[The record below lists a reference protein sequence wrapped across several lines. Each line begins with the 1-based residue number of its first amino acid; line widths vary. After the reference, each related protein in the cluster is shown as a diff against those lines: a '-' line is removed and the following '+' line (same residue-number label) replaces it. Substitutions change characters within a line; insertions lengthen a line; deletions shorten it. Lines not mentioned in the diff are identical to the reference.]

1 MKGKQHVCWILV
13 MTMVLG
19 SALSGNTVAATEED
33 QDRDGSVKVFL
44 NVDTENSLNQDT
56 LHKVNISAENST
68 DTETMLRLYLKNDGG
83 SAAEDIEA
91 VDLQKSLKNAV
102 TLSDGSQTSLNAE
115 WKINRDENG
124 KARSKYLQ
132 AAMPAESS
140 LDFDVHLQYRTDESN
155 YTKKVLVEAKAFEG
169 EQEVTETSDS
179 EDGNKENEVTLVWAD
194 EQAATGTEGTEAAA
208 QNAVNATAS
217 LDSKYVY
224 LDPEGMNLS
233 GTDWKNK
240 TVWLFVNND
249 SWTTKFMEGTYDSS
263 NGYYKWPS
271 GDWSNTDCD
280 FFFTLSNDW
289 NTIKMNDYYRTD
301 VVPKIKLNQAAGKV
315 FIQNG
320 TASGRIDGRSVY
332 AVKEKSDSGETP
344 DPSGDNLVYYD
355 ATLSKLSYA
364 PSDAADNS
372 IPKDGELRYRAWND
386 TNDKEEGKLQK
397 VKDYTNAN
405 GTNKWTD
412 VYVASLKKQYK
423 NILFYGGSS
432 FPDEN
437 CARKTEDL
445 TIPWNTVTKPCF
457 YADSSDDAIYGQIN
471 RNGYWDSV
479 YKIRDAEKGKTGK
492 DVVDIQNGEFSR
504 KSDTLYVDSTF
515 YDYYTDYELN
525 GNNRDNY
532 GGANGASHRNWVNF
546 RQFDQALSDYYKES
560 NVKVPIYTGHF
571 QPSKWGYPFSDIAYT
586 LKLYGFDKDNQN
598 SFMSTNNS
606 TLDFYGNDGKYAC
619 AAQGLVAGSLKD
631 NKLLTSDA
639 KAEEPHFNEA
649 FLQGKNSKNAV
660 LGQVYHNVSFP
671 FKKEDRDN
679 NGVNYWCFDS
689 KKTTLAMRQDTEK
702 NTYYL
707 EDTGNKNWSQNVNSS
722 SGTDG
727 VSHTYGFFPFN
738 ETSQATS
745 AKNYNYGFGTRMDMT
760 FKLTDDGTIIDK
772 NGKKVPIE
780 FKFSGDDDVWVYI
793 DGKLAL
799 DVGGEHE
806 KVIGKLNFKD
816 KSATVSNVKAS
827 AGSLI
832 SGEHV
837 SNFTLSGSNSDEHT
851 LTLFY
856 MERGMWESNMKIT
869 FNFPD
874 ENEFAVEKKVDT
886 TAVNKNLFPDSLFDN
901 TSVFPFTI
909 MNQATHYGTKAANSQ
924 IAKLPKVYNDSF
936 DNSTLSKNEVQNT
949 FEHTAEKAGQSNV
962 VHWRARQNDTTG
974 SYIGKR
980 VGIIAPAAGKSTFDA
995 SETNAF
1001 LQFKMYYD
1009 YPDTPALADTY
1020 VALTDSAGN
1029 EIGGYLSGK
1038 TYGISSLSGGKWN
1051 TVKVDLSKLQG
1062 NKTFDYSQIK
1072 AIKFDYNYER
1082 DIYLDDFTFIPSV
1095 ILTGKTGFVTEQY
1108 EIPDYGSAE
1117 SGRLEYPKDAQY
1129 TVSKNNKKS
1138 QTYRLEDDGTFA
1150 LADGETA
1157 TFHDQFRRGSYISV
1171 KEAVDPHVFDTSW
1184 TLYENGEAVTDMK
1197 KGSTVENTSPG
1208 SPSVKDVKSSSIRDG
1223 RKEVYREGLDSEGQ
1237 HLDNIGYTTTDEAK
1251 DQNGS
1256 EDQNTIVFRSYLD
1269 PDNTISSTKLKAVF
1283 VNKVKTG
1290 KIIIYKKTAEG
1301 SAALEGNYSFKVE
1314 FKDIADLSL
1323 ENEAIEKTYTC
1334 KAGEKIEIDG
1344 IPAGT
1349 NYRIWEITPEDGS
1362 TLESVTVTG
1371 NNNFDAGYDPVTKV
1385 VAGKVIDSTK
1395 TSATEI
1401 TFNNT
1406 LKPTLNICL
1415 EKIWDKVNELTLP
1428 DSIRIQLQRSRDGG
1442 KNWEAMDYEGRNDVT
1457 DSTVITLKPDY
1468 YGNWKY
1474 TFENLEQYVDYN
1486 AEPKIPYQ
1494 YRVVEVDKDGNVI
1507 TEGGYLNDVF
1517 RVNYGSVINGSS
1529 VPAGSVDAAAKTK
1542 DYTITNTYSPKTNIK
1557 IKKQDA
1563 STQNPL
1569 NGAEF
1574 KLEKLIKDDRSGK
1587 WIVDDKGFTA
1597 VTKETGGKDSNNKEP
1612 GTAFFGNLED
1622 GTYRLT
1628 EIKAPSDH
1636 NLDYNLL
1643 KDPITIVINRNEKS
1657 LVDNEECKIKDNT
1670 IMITISNQSK
1680 FHLPAT
1686 GGYGR
1691 YLVILGGLALAG
1703 AALLR
1708 YKLQN
1713 RRKDG
1718 KHSE

>member
-1 MKGKQHVCWILV
+1 
-13 MTMVLG
+13 MTMVIG

-68 DTETMLRLYLKNDGG
+68 DTEIMLRLYLKNDGG
-83 SAAEDIEA
+83 SAAEEIEA

-115 WKINRDENG
+115 WKINRDDNG

-208 QNAVNATAS
+208 QNAVSATAS
-217 LDSKYVY
+217 LDSKYV
-224 LDPEGMNLS
+224 
-233 GTDWKNK
+233 
-240 TVWLFVNND
+240 
-249 SWTTKFMEGTYDSS
+249 
-263 NGYYKWPS
+263 
-271 GDWSNTDCD
+271 
-280 FFFTLSNDW
+280 
-289 NTIKMNDYYRTD
+289 
-301 VVPKIKLNQAAGKV
+301 
-315 FIQNG
+315 
-320 TASGRIDGRSVY
+320 
-332 AVKEKSDSGETP
+332 SDSGETP
-344 DPSGDNLVYYD
+344 DPSGANLVYYD

-364 PSDAADNS
+364 PSDAEDNS
-372 IPKDGELRYRAWND
+372 IPKDGQLRYHAWND
-386 TNDKEEGKLQK
+386 TNDTADGELQK

-405 GTNKWTD
+405 ETNKWTD

-423 NILFYGGSS
+423 NILFYGGS
-432 FPDEN
+432 PIPPTN

-445 TIPWNTVTKPCF
+445 TIPWNTVKKPCF

-479 YKIRDAEKGKTGK
+479 YKIRDAEKGKTRK
-492 DVVDIQNGEFSR
+492 DVVDIQNKEFSR

-532 GGANGASHRNWVNF
+532 GGDNGASQRNWVNF
-546 RQFDQALSDYYKES
+546 RQFDQALSDYYKGS
-560 NVKVPIYTGHF
+560 NVKIPIYTGHF
-571 QPSKWGYPFSDIAYT
+571 QPDYSNWGCRFSDIAGT
-586 LKLYGFDKDNQN
+586 LDLYGYKSDSQN

-606 TLDFYGNDGKYAC
+606 ALDVTGEGGKSYY
-619 AAQGLVAGSLKD
+619 AAQGLVARTLKD
-631 NKLLTSDA
+631 DKLLTSYA
-639 KAEEPHFNEA
+639 EAEEPHFNEA
-649 FLQGKNSKNAV
+649 FLEGKNSKNAV

-671 FKKEDRDN
+671 FKKEEKN
-679 NGVNYWCFDS
+679 NGVDYWCFDS
-689 KKTTLAMRQDTEK
+689 AKTTLAMRQDTEK

-707 EDTGNKNWSQNVNSS
+707 EDTGNQGWSKNVNSV
-722 SGTDG
+722 SGTDN
-727 VSHTYGFFPFN
+727 TYGFFPFN
-738 ETSQATS
+738 ETSQAAS

-760 FKLTDDGTIIDK
+760 FKLTDDGTVIDK
-772 NGKKVPIE
+772 NGEKVPIE
-780 FKFSGDDDVWVYI
+780 FEFSGDDDVWVYI

-799 DVGGEHE
+799 DVGGEHGR
-806 KVIGKLNFKD
+806 VTGKLNFKD
-816 KSATVSNVKAS
+816 KEATVSKVKKS
-827 AGSLI
+827 AGSPLR
-832 SGEHV
+832 SGDNV
-837 SNFTLSGSNSDEHT
+837 KSDFTLSESNSDEHT

-886 TAVNKNLFPDSLFDN
+886 TAVNKDLFPDSLFDN

-909 MNQATHYGTKAANSQ
+909 MNQATHYGTKAADSQ
-924 IAKLPKVYNDSF
+924 NAKLPKVYNDSF
-936 DNSTLSKNEVQNT
+936 ANSTLSKNVVQNT
-949 FEHTAEKAGQSNV
+949 FEHIDGKEGQSDV
-962 VHWRARQNDTTG
+962 VHWKARQNDTTG
-974 SYIGKR
+974 SYREKS
-980 VGIIAPAAGKSTFDA
+980 VGIIAPAGESTFDA

-1062 NKTFDYSQIK
+1062 NETFDYSQIK

-1095 ILTGKTGFVTEQY
+1095 ILTGKTGFVTKQY
-1108 EIPDYGSAE
+1108 EIPDYGSAK

-1171 KEAVDPHVFDTSW
+1171 KETVDSDVFDTSW
-1184 TLYENGEAVTDMK
+1184 TLYENGEAVTDMNE
-1197 KGSTVENTSPG
+1197 GSTVKNTSP
-1208 SPSVKDVKSSSIRDG
+1208 SPSVKDVKSSSICDG
-1223 RKEVYREGLDSEGQ
+1223 RKEVYREKVDSEGQ
-1237 HLDNIGYTTTDEAK
+1237 QLANIGYTTTDWAK

-1256 EDQNTIVFRSYLD
+1256 EDPNTIVFRSYLD
-1269 PDNTISSTKLKAVF
+1269 PNNTIPSTKLKAVF

-1290 KIIIYKKTAEG
+1290 KIIIYKKKAEG
-1301 SAALEGNYSFKVE
+1301 SDALTGDYSFKVE
-1314 FKDIADLSL
+1314 FKNIAGLSL
-1323 ENEAIEKTYTC
+1323 ENKAIEKMYTC
-1334 KAGEKIEIDG
+1334 KEGGKIEIDG

-1362 TLESVTVTG
+1362 TLESVTVNG
-1371 NNNFDAGYDPVTKV
+1371 NNSSDAGYDPVTKV

-1415 EKIWDKVNELTLP
+1415 KKNWDKVTGLTLP
-1428 DSIRIQLQRSRDGG
+1428 DSIRIQLQRSSDSG
-1442 KNWEAMDYEGRNDVT
+1442 KTWEAMDYEGT
-1457 DSTVITLKPDY
+1457 DSTVITLRPDY
-1468 YGNWKY
+1468 DGNWKY
-1474 TFENLEQYVDYN
+1474 TFENLEQYVDYK
-1486 AEPKIPYQ
+1486 AEPKNPYQ
-1494 YRVVEVDKDGNVI
+1494 YRVVEVDKDGKVI

-1517 RVNYGSVINGSS
+1517 RVNYSPVIDGSS
-1529 VPAGSVDAAAKTK
+1529 VPAGSVDAAAKTQ

-1563 STQNPL
+1563 STKNPL
-1569 NGAEF
+1569 NGAKF
-1574 KLEKLIKDDRSGK
+1574 KLEKLKDDRSGN
-1587 WIVDDKGFTA
+1587 WIVDEGFPA
-1597 VTKETGGKDSNNKEP
+1597 VIKETGGKDSNNKEL

-1628 EIKAPSDH
+1628 EIKASSDH
-1636 NLDYNLL
+1636 NLL
-1643 KDPITIVINRNEKS
+1643 KDPITIVINRNGKS
-1657 LVDNEECKIKDNT
+1657 LVDNEECKIEDNT

-1713 RRKDG
+1713 RRKEG

>member
-1 MKGKQHVCWILV
+1 
-13 MTMVLG
+13 
-19 SALSGNTVAATEED
+19 
-33 QDRDGSVKVFL
+33 
-44 NVDTENSLNQDT
+44 
-56 LHKVNISAENST
+56 
-68 DTETMLRLYLKNDGG
+68 MLRLYLKNDGG

-115 WKINRDENG
+115 WKINRDDNG

-194 EQAATGTEGTEAAA
+194 EQAATGTEGTEAA
-208 QNAVNATAS
+208 
-217 LDSKYVY
+217 
-224 LDPEGMNLS
+224 
-233 GTDWKNK
+233 GT
-240 TVWLFVNND
+240 
-249 SWTTKFMEGTYDSS
+249 E
-263 NGYYKWPS
+263 
-271 GDWSNTDCD
+271 
-280 FFFTLSNDW
+280 
-289 NTIKMNDYYRTD
+289 R
-301 VVPKIKLNQAAGKV
+301 
-315 FIQNG
+315 
-320 TASGRIDGRSVY
+320 
-332 AVKEKSDSGETP
+332 EKSDSGETP
-344 DPSGDNLVYYD
+344 DPSGDYQVYYD

-364 PSDAADNS
+364 KSGVEDNS
-372 IPKDGELRYRAWND
+372 IPKDGQLRYHAWND
-386 TNDKEEGKLQK
+386 NDTKDTEDGELQK
-397 VKDYTNAN
+397 VPDYTNAN
-405 GTNKWTD
+405 RTNKWTD

-423 NILFYGGSS
+423 NILFYGGL
-432 FPDEN
+432 PIPTTD

-445 TIPWNTVTKPCF
+445 TIPWDTVKNPCF

-492 DVVDIQNGEFSR
+492 DVVDIQNREFSR

-532 GGANGASHRNWVNF
+532 GGDNGASHRNWVNF
-546 RQFDQALSDYYKES
+546 RQFDQALSDYYYES

-571 QPSKWGYPFSDIAYT
+571 QPSIWEYRFSDIAST
-586 LKLYGFDKDNQN
+586 LNLYGFDEKNQN

-606 TLDFYGNDGKYAC
+606 ALDVDGERGKYDY
-619 AAQGLVAGSLKD
+619 AAQGLVARTLRD
-631 NKLLTSDA
+631 DKLLTSDEE
-639 KAEEPHFNEA
+639 AEEPHFNEA
-649 FLQGKNSKNAV
+649 FLEGKNSKNAV

-671 FKKEDRDN
+671 FKKEDIKG

-689 KKTTLAMRQDTEK
+689 AKTTLAMRQDTGK

-707 EDTGNKNWSQNVNSS
+707 EDTGNQGWSENVNST
-722 SGTDG
+722 SGTVG
-727 VSHTYGFFPFN
+727 TYGFFPFN
-738 ETSQATS
+738 ETSPAAS

-760 FKLTDDGTIIDK
+760 FKLTDDGTVIDK
-772 NGKKVPIE
+772 NGNKVPIE
-780 FKFSGDDDVWVYI
+780 FEFSGDDDVWVYI

-799 DVGGEHE
+799 DVGGEHGR
-806 KVIGKLNFKD
+806 VTGNLNFENK
-816 KSATVSNVKAS
+816 KATVSKVKKS
-827 AGSLI
+827 AGSPTFGDNVK
-832 SGEHV
+832 SD
-837 SNFTLSGSNSDEHT
+837 FTLSGSNSDEHT

-886 TAVNKNLFPDSLFDN
+886 TDVNKELFPDSLFDN

-949 FEHTAEKAGQSNV
+949 FEHTDKQAGQSNV

-974 SYIGKR
+974 SYIEKR

-995 SETNAF
+995 SGTNAF

-1038 TYGISSLSGGKWN
+1038 TYGISSLSGEKWN

-1062 NKTFDYSQIK
+1062 NEPFDYSQIT

-1095 ILTGKTGFVTEQY
+1095 ILTGKTGFVTKQY
-1108 EIPDYGSAE
+1108 EIPDYGSAK

-1171 KEAVDPHVFDTSW
+1171 KETVDPDVFDTSW

-1197 KGSTVENTSPG
+1197 EGSTVENTSP
-1208 SPSVKDVKSSSIRDG
+1208 SPSVKDVKSSSILRDG

-1237 HLDNIGYTTTDEAK
+1237 KLDNIGYTTTDWAK
-1251 DQNGS
+1251 DQNRS

-1301 SAALEGNYSFKVE
+1301 SDELNGVYSFNVE
-1314 FKDIADLSL
+1314 FKNIAGLSL
-1323 ENEAIEKTYTC
+1323 ENKAIEKTYTC
-1334 KAGEKIEIDG
+1334 KAGEQIEIDG

-1349 NYRIWEITPEDGS
+1349 NYRIWETTPKDGS
-1362 TLESVTVTG
+1362 TLESVTVNG
-1371 NNNFDAGYDPVTKV
+1371 NNSSDAGYDPVTKV

-1415 EKIWDKVNELTLP
+1415 GKKWDKVTGLTLP
-1428 DSIRIQLQRSRDGG
+1428 DSIRIQLQRSSDDG
-1442 KNWEAMDYEGRNDVT
+1442 KTWKAMDYEGT
-1457 DSTVITLKPDY
+1457 DSTVITLWPDY
-1468 YGNWKY
+1468 DGNWKY
-1474 TFENLEQYVDYN
+1474 TFENLEQYVDYK
-1486 AEPKIPYQ
+1486 AKPKISYQ
-1494 YRVVEVDKDGNVI
+1494 YRVVEVDKDGKVI

-1517 RVNYGSVINGSS
+1517 RVNYSPVIDGSS

-1563 STQNPL
+1563 STKNLL
-1569 NGAEF
+1569 NGAKF
-1574 KLEKLIKDDRSGK
+1574 KLEKLKDDGNK
-1587 WIVDDKGFTA
+1587 NWIVDEGFPA
-1597 VTKETGGKDSNNKEP
+1597 VIKETGGKDNNNKEL

-1628 EIKAPSDH
+1628 EIKASSDH
-1636 NLDYNLL
+1636 NLL
-1643 KDPITIVINRNEKS
+1643 KDPITIVINRNGKS
-1657 LVDNEECKIKDNT
+1657 LVDNEECEIKENT

-1713 RRKDG
+1713 RRKEG

>member
-1 MKGKQHVCWILV
+1 MKGKQHVCLLLV
-13 MTMVLG
+13 VTMVLG
-19 SALSGNTVAATEED
+19 SALSGNTVSATEED
-33 QDRDGSVKVFL
+33 QNQEDSVTISVSADTKES
-44 NVDTENSLNQDT
+44 VDQVT
-56 LHKVNISAENST
+56 LHKVHISAENAK
-68 DTETMLRLYLKNDGG
+68 DTERTLKLYLKNEDG
-83 SAAEDIEA
+83 SAEEEVKS
-91 VDLQKSLKNAV
+91 VDLQETLKNAV
-102 TLSDGSQTSLNAE
+102 TLSDGSQDSLKAE
-115 WKINRDENG
+115 WKTDKDNNG
-124 KARSKYLQ
+124 IVRHRYLQ
-132 AAMPAESS
+132 AVMPADSS
-140 LDFDVHLQYRTDESN
+140 LNMDMQLQYRTDESN

-169 EQEVTETSDS
+169 EQDVTEASDAEGES
-179 EDGNKENEVTLVWAD
+179 KENEAAVVWAN
-194 EQAATGTEGTEAAA
+194 EQTAGSRQRTEAAV
-208 QNAVNATAS
+208 QDAVSTTAS
-217 LDSKYVY
+217 LDENYVY
-224 LDPEGMNLS
+224 LDPTGMNLG
-233 GTDWKNK
+233 GTDWKNQ
-240 TVWLFVNND
+240 TVWLYVNND
-249 SWTTKFMEGTYDSS
+249 TWKDKFMQGEYDTST
-263 NGYYKWPS
+263 GYYRWPS
-271 GDWSNTDCD
+271 KSWSNAECN
-280 FFFTLSNDW
+280 FFFTLSDNWD
-289 NTIKMNDYYRTD
+289 TIKANEYYRTD
-301 VVPKIKLNQAAGKV
+301 VVPEVKLSQAAGKA
-315 FIQNG
+315 FTQNG
-320 TASGRIDGRSVY
+320 TASQKIDNRNVY

-364 PSDAADNS
+364 GSAAADDS
-372 IPKDGELRYRAWND
+372 IPQDGKLRYHAWNNTNDTDDGE
-386 TNDKEEGKLQK
+386 LQK
-397 VKDYTNAN
+397 VKDYTN
-405 GTNKWTD
+405 GTNTWTD
-412 VYVASLKKQYK
+412 VYAASLKKKYK

-432 FPDEN
+432 IPYT
-437 CARKTEDL
+437 CARKTDDL
-445 TIPWNTVTKPCF
+445 TIPWDTVTNPCF
-457 YADSSDDAIYGQIN
+457 YADSSDDAIYRTIN

-479 YKIRDAEKGKTGK
+479 YQIRDAEKGKTGK
-492 DVVDIQNGEFSR
+492 DVVDIQNGTFSR

-525 GNNRDNY
+525 GNNRDSYDGDNTP
-532 GGANGASHRNWVNF
+532 SQRNWVTF
-546 RQFDQALSDYYKES
+546 RQFDQALSDYYKGS
-560 NVKVPIYTGHF
+560 NVAVPIYTGHF
-571 QPSKWGYPFSDIAYT
+571 QPDYSNWEYRFSAIADT
-586 LKLYGFDKDNQN
+586 LNLYGYDKKSQN

-606 TLDFYGNDGKYAC
+606 TLDVNGVGGKYAY

-631 NKLLTSDA
+631 DKLLTSDA

-671 FKKEDRDN
+671 FKKEDIKN

-689 KKTTLAMRQDTEK
+689 AKTTLAMRQDTGK

-707 EDTGNKNWSQNVNSS
+707 EDTGNKDWSKNVNSS
-722 SGTDG
+722 SKTDG
-727 VSHTYGFFPFN
+727 VSNTYGFFPFN
-738 ETSQATS
+738 ETSKATS
-745 AKNYNYGFGTRMDMT
+745 AKNYNYGFGTRMDLT
-760 FKLTDDGTIIDK
+760 FKLTDDGTVTDK
-772 NGKKVPIE
+772 NGNKVPIE
-780 FKFSGDDDVWVYI
+780 FEFSGDDDVWVYI

-799 DVGGEHE
+799 DVGGAHGR
-806 KVIGKLNFKD
+806 VTGSLNFKD
-816 KSATVSNVKAS
+816 KKATVSEVKAS
-827 AGSLI
+827 AGS
-832 SGEHV
+832 STSCDNV
-837 SNFTLSGSNSDEHT
+837 KSDFTLSGSNSDEHT

-886 TAVNKNLFPDSLFDN
+886 TAVNKDLFPDSLFDN

-909 MNQATHYGTKAANSQ
+909 MNQATHYGTKAADSQ
-924 IAKLPKVYNDSF
+924 NAKLPKVYNDSF
-936 DNSTLSKNEVQNT
+936 DNSTLSRNVVQNT
-949 FEHTAEKAGQSNV
+949 FEHTGEKAGQSNV
-962 VHWRARQNDTTG
+962 VHWKARQNDTMG
-974 SYIGKR
+974 SYIEKR
-980 VGIIAPAAGKSTFDA
+980 VGIIAPAGGDTFDA

-1009 YPDTPALADTY
+1009 YPDTPALANTY

-1038 TYGISSLSGGKWN
+1038 TYGISSLSGKKWN

-1062 NKTFDYSQIK
+1062 NQTFDYSKIT

-1095 ILTGKTGFVTEQY
+1095 ILTGKTGFVTKQY
-1108 EIPDYGSAE
+1108 EIPDYGSAT
-1117 SGRLEYPKDAQY
+1117 SGKLEYPKDAQY

-1171 KEAVDPHVFDTSW
+1171 KETVDPDVFDTSW

-1197 KGSTVENTSPG
+1197 EGSTVENTSP

-1223 RKEVYREGLDSEGQ
+1223 RKEVYSAGKDSEEQ
-1237 HLDNIGYTTTDEAK
+1237 WLANIGYTKTGWAK
-1251 DQNGS
+1251 GQNDS
-1256 EDQNTIVFRSYLD
+1256 EDPDTIVFRSYLD

-1301 SAALEGNYSFKVE
+1301 SDALKGDYSFKVE
-1314 FKDIADLSL
+1314 FKNIAGLSL
-1323 ENEAIEKTYTC
+1323 ENKAIERTYKC

-1362 TLESVTVTG
+1362 TLESVIVKG
-1371 NNNFDAGYDPVTKV
+1371 NNSSDAGYDPVTKV
-1385 VAGKVIDSTK
+1385 VAGKVIDSMK

-1401 TFNNT
+1401 IFNNT
-1406 LKPTLNICL
+1406 LKPTLNIHL
-1415 EKIWDKVNELTLP
+1415 EKKWDKVTGLTLP
-1428 DSIRIQLQRSRDGG
+1428 DSVRIQLQRSSDGG
-1442 KNWEAMDYEGRNDVT
+1442 KTWKAIDYEGRNDGT
-1457 DSTVITLKPDY
+1457 DSTVITLWPDY
-1468 YGNWKY
+1468 DGNWKY
-1474 TFENLEQYVDYN
+1474 TFENLEQYVDYK

-1494 YRVVEVDKDGNVI
+1494 YRVVEVDKDGKVI
-1507 TEGGYLNDVF
+1507 AEGGYLNDVF
-1517 RVNYGSVINGSS
+1517 RVDYGPVIDGSS
-1529 VPAGSVDAAAKTK
+1529 VPAGSVDAAEKTK

-1574 KLEKLIKDDRSGK
+1574 KLEKLKDDGSGN
-1587 WIVDDKGFTA
+1587 WIVDEGFQA
-1597 VTKETGGKDSNNKEP
+1597 VIKKTEGKDSNDKEL
-1612 GTAFFGNLED
+1612 GTAFFGDLED

-1628 EIKAPSDH
+1628 EIKASSDH
-1636 NLDYNLL
+1636 NLL
-1643 KDPITIVINRNEKS
+1643 KDPITIVINRNGKS
-1657 LVDNEECKIKDNT
+1657 LVDNEECEIKENT
-1670 IMITISNQSK
+1670 ITITISNQSK

-1713 RRKDG
+1713 RRKED
-1718 KHSE
+1718 KHSG

>member
-1 MKGKQHVCWILV
+1 
-13 MTMVLG
+13 MVLG

-33 QDRDGSVKVFL
+33 QNRDGSVKVFL

-115 WKINRDENG
+115 WKINRDDNG

-194 EQAATGTEGTEAAA
+194 EQAATGTEGTEAAGTESTEAAA
-208 QNAVNATAS
+208 QNAVSATAS
-217 LDSKYVY
+217 LGSKYVY
-224 LDPEGMNLS
+224 LDPEGMNLN
-233 GTDWKNK
+233 GTDWKK
-240 TVWLFVNND
+240 RTVWLFVINNN
-249 SWTTKFMEGTYDSS
+249 WTTKFKEGIYDPS
-263 NGYYKWPS
+263 NGYYRWPS

-301 VVPKIKLNQAAGKV
+301 VVPKIKLSQAAGKV

-320 TASGRIDGRSVY
+320 TASNKIDGKSVY

-344 DPSGDNLVYYD
+344 DPSGNNLVYYD

-412 VYVASLKKQYK
+412 VYVASLEKKYRYV
-423 NILFYGGSS
+423 LFYGGSS
-432 FPDEN
+432 FPDEK
-437 CARKTEDL
+437 CARKTENL
-445 TIPWNTVTKPCF
+445 TIPWDTVKNPCF

-479 YKIRDAEKGKTGK
+479 YKIRDAEKGKTK
-492 DVVDIQNGEFSR
+492 DVVDIQNGKFSR

-532 GGANGASHRNWVNF
+532 GGDNGASHRNWVNF
-546 RQFDQALSDYYKES
+546 RQFDQALSDYYEGS
-560 NVKVPIYTGHF
+560 NVKIPIYTGHF
-571 QPSKWGYPFSDIAYT
+571 QPDYSNWGCRFSDIAGT
-586 LKLYGFDKDNQN
+586 LNLYGYKSDSQN

-606 TLDFYGNDGKYAC
+606 TLDVNGKGEKYDY

-631 NKLLTSDA
+631 NKLLTSGA
-639 KAEEPHFNEA
+639 EAEEPHFNEA
-649 FLQGKNSKNAV
+649 FLEGKNSKNAV

-671 FKKEDRDN
+671 FKKEDIKG

-689 KKTTLAMRQDTEK
+689 EKTTLAMRQDTGK

-707 EDTGNKNWSQNVNSS
+707 EDTGNQGWSKNVNS
-722 SGTDG
+722 
-727 VSHTYGFFPFN
+727 VSAATNNTYGFFPFN
-738 ETSQATS
+738 ETSRETS

-760 FKLTDDGTIIDK
+760 FKLTDDGTVIDK

-780 FKFSGDDDVWVYI
+780 FEFSGDDDVWVYI

-799 DVGGEHE
+799 DVGGEHGR
-806 KVIGKLNFKD
+806 VTGNLNFKN
-816 KSATVSNVKAS
+816 KMATVSKVKAS
-827 AGSLI
+827 AGSLT
-832 SGEHV
+832 SGENLP
-837 SNFTLSGSNSDEHT
+837 SDFTLSGSNSDEHT

-886 TAVNKNLFPDSLFDN
+886 TGVNKDLFPDSLFDN

-949 FEHTAEKAGQSNV
+949 FEHTAEKEGQSNV
-962 VHWRARQNDTTG
+962 VYWKARQNDTTG
-974 SYIGKR
+974 SYIGNR
-980 VGIIAPAAGKSTFDA
+980 VGIIAPARGSTFDA

-1009 YPDTPALADTY
+1009 CQDTPALADTY

-1062 NKTFDYSQIK
+1062 NEPFDYSQIK
-1072 AIKFDYNYER
+1072 EIKFDYNYER

-1095 ILTGKTGFVTEQY
+1095 ILTGKTGFVTKQY
-1108 EIPDYGSAE
+1108 EIPDYGSAK

-1171 KEAVDPHVFDTSW
+1171 KETVDLDVFDTSW
-1184 TLYENGEAVTDMK
+1184 TLYENGEAVPDMK
-1197 KGSTVENTSPG
+1197 EGSTVKNTSP
-1208 SPSVKDVKSSSIRDG
+1208 SPSVKDVKSSSICDG
-1223 RKEVYREGLDSEGQ
+1223 RREVYNAEDDSEGKG
-1237 HLDNIGYTTTDEAK
+1237 LANSGYTKTDWAK

-1269 PDNTISSTKLKAVF
+1269 PNNTISSTKLKAVF

-1290 KIIIYKKTAEG
+1290 KIIIYKKPAEG
-1301 SAALEGNYSFKVE
+1301 SDALRGVYSFKVE
-1314 FKDIADLSL
+1314 FKNIAGLSL
-1323 ENEAIEKTYTC
+1323 ENEAIERTYTC
-1334 KAGEKIEIDG
+1334 KAGEEIEIDG

-1362 TLESVTVTG
+1362 TLESVTVKG
-1371 NNNFDAGYDPVTKV
+1371 NNSSDAGYDPVTKV

-1395 TSATEI
+1395 TSATKI
-1401 TFNNT
+1401 TFYNT
-1406 LKPTLNICL
+1406 LKPTLNIRL
-1415 EKIWDKVNELTLP
+1415 EKKWDKVTGLTLP
-1428 DSIRIQLQRSRDGG
+1428 DSIQIQLQRSRDGG
-1442 KNWEAMDYEGRNDVT
+1442 KNWEAMDYEGRKDGT
-1457 DSTVITLKPDY
+1457 DSRVITLRQDY
-1468 YGNWKY
+1468 DGKWKY
-1474 TFENLEQYVDYN
+1474 TFENLEQYVDYT
-1486 AEPKIPYQ
+1486 AETKIPYQ
-1494 YRVVEVDKDGNVI
+1494 YRVVEVDKDGKVI

-1517 RVNYGSVINGSS
+1517 RVNYSSVIDGRS
-1529 VPAGSVDAAAKTK
+1529 VSAGSVDAAAKTK
-1542 DYTITNTYSPKTNIK
+1542 GYTITNTYSPKTNIK

-1563 STQNPL
+1563 STKNPL
-1569 NGAEF
+1569 NGAKF
-1574 KLEKLIKDDRSGK
+1574 KLEKLKDDRSGN
-1587 WIVDDKGFTA
+1587 WIVDEGFPA
-1597 VTKETGGKDSNNKEP
+1597 VIKETGGKDSNNKEP
-1612 GTAFFGNLED
+1612 GTAIFDDLED

-1628 EIKAPSDH
+1628 EIKASSDH
-1636 NLDYNLL
+1636 NLL
-1643 KDPITIVINRNEKS
+1643 KDPITIVINRNGKS
-1657 LVDNEECKIKDNT
+1657 LVDNKECKIEDNT

-1713 RRKDG
+1713 RRKEG

>member
-44 NVDTENSLNQDT
+44 NADTENSLNQDT

-115 WKINRDENG
+115 WKINRDDNG

-194 EQAATGTEGTEAAA
+194 EQAATGTEGTEAA
-208 QNAVNATAS
+208 
-217 LDSKYVY
+217 
-224 LDPEGMNLS
+224 
-233 GTDWKNK
+233 GT
-240 TVWLFVNND
+240 
-249 SWTTKFMEGTYDSS
+249 E
-263 NGYYKWPS
+263 
-271 GDWSNTDCD
+271 
-280 FFFTLSNDW
+280 
-289 NTIKMNDYYRTD
+289 R
-301 VVPKIKLNQAAGKV
+301 
-315 FIQNG
+315 
-320 TASGRIDGRSVY
+320 
-332 AVKEKSDSGETP
+332 EKSDSGETP
-344 DPSGDNLVYYD
+344 DPSGDYQVYYD

-364 PSDAADNS
+364 KSGVEDNS
-372 IPKDGELRYRAWND
+372 IPKDGQLRYHAWND
-386 TNDKEEGKLQK
+386 NDTKDTEDGELQK
-397 VKDYTNAN
+397 VPDYTNAN
-405 GTNKWTD
+405 RTNKWTD

-423 NILFYGGSS
+423 NILFYGGL
-432 FPDEN
+432 PIPTTD

-445 TIPWNTVTKPCF
+445 TIPWDTVKNPCF

-492 DVVDIQNGEFSR
+492 DVVDIQNREFSR

-532 GGANGASHRNWVNF
+532 GGDNGASHRNWVNF
-546 RQFDQALSDYYKES
+546 RQFDQALSDYYYES

-571 QPSKWGYPFSDIAYT
+571 QPSIWEYRFSDIAST
-586 LKLYGFDKDNQN
+586 LNLYGFDEKNQN

-606 TLDFYGNDGKYAC
+606 ALDVDGERGKYDY
-619 AAQGLVAGSLKD
+619 AAQGLVARTLRD
-631 NKLLTSDA
+631 DKLLTSDEE
-639 KAEEPHFNEA
+639 AEEPHFNEA
-649 FLQGKNSKNAV
+649 FLEGKNSKNAV

-671 FKKEDRDN
+671 FKKEDIKG

-689 KKTTLAMRQDTEK
+689 AKTTLAMRQDTGK

-707 EDTGNKNWSQNVNSS
+707 EDTGNQGWSENVNST
-722 SGTDG
+722 SGTVG
-727 VSHTYGFFPFN
+727 TYGFFPFN
-738 ETSQATS
+738 ETSPAAS

-760 FKLTDDGTIIDK
+760 FKLTDDGTVIDK
-772 NGKKVPIE
+772 NGNKVPIE
-780 FKFSGDDDVWVYI
+780 FEFSGDDDVWVYI

-799 DVGGEHE
+799 DVGGEHGR
-806 KVIGKLNFKD
+806 VTGNLNFENK
-816 KSATVSNVKAS
+816 KATVSKVKKS
-827 AGSLI
+827 AGSPTFGDNVK
-832 SGEHV
+832 SD
-837 SNFTLSGSNSDEHT
+837 FTLSGSNSDEHT

-886 TAVNKNLFPDSLFDN
+886 TDVNKELFPDSLFDN

-949 FEHTAEKAGQSNV
+949 FEHTDKQAGQSNV

-974 SYIGKR
+974 SYIEKR

-995 SETNAF
+995 SGTNAF

-1038 TYGISSLSGGKWN
+1038 TYGISSLSGEKWN

-1062 NKTFDYSQIK
+1062 NEPFDYSQIT

-1095 ILTGKTGFVTEQY
+1095 ILTGKTGFVTKQY
-1108 EIPDYGSAE
+1108 EIPDYGSAK

-1171 KEAVDPHVFDTSW
+1171 KETVDPDVFDTSW

-1197 KGSTVENTSPG
+1197 EGSTVENTSP
-1208 SPSVKDVKSSSIRDG
+1208 SPSVKDVKSSSILRDG

-1237 HLDNIGYTTTDEAK
+1237 KLDNIGYTTTDWAK
-1251 DQNGS
+1251 DQNRS

-1301 SAALEGNYSFKVE
+1301 SDELNGVYSFNVE
-1314 FKDIADLSL
+1314 FKNIAGLSL
-1323 ENEAIEKTYTC
+1323 ENKAIEKTYTC
-1334 KAGEKIEIDG
+1334 KAGEQIEIDG

-1349 NYRIWEITPEDGS
+1349 NYRIWETTPKDGS
-1362 TLESVTVTG
+1362 TLESVTVNG
-1371 NNNFDAGYDPVTKV
+1371 NNSSDAGYDPVTKV

-1415 EKIWDKVNELTLP
+1415 GKKWDKVTGLTLP
-1428 DSIRIQLQRSRDGG
+1428 DSIRIQLQRSSDDG
-1442 KNWEAMDYEGRNDVT
+1442 KTWKAMDYEGT
-1457 DSTVITLKPDY
+1457 DSTVITLWPDY
-1468 YGNWKY
+1468 DGNWKY
-1474 TFENLEQYVDYN
+1474 TFENLEQYVDYK
-1486 AEPKIPYQ
+1486 AKPKISYQ
-1494 YRVVEVDKDGNVI
+1494 YRVVEVDKDGKVI

-1517 RVNYGSVINGSS
+1517 RVNYSPVIDGSS

-1563 STQNPL
+1563 STKNLL
-1569 NGAEF
+1569 NGAKF
-1574 KLEKLIKDDRSGK
+1574 KLEKLKDDGNK
-1587 WIVDDKGFTA
+1587 NWIVDEGFPA
-1597 VTKETGGKDSNNKEP
+1597 VIKETGGKDNNNKEL

-1628 EIKAPSDH
+1628 EIKASSDH
-1636 NLDYNLL
+1636 NLL
-1643 KDPITIVINRNEKS
+1643 KDPITIVINRNGKS
-1657 LVDNEECKIKDNT
+1657 LVDNEECEIKENT

-1713 RRKDG
+1713 RRKEG

>member
-1 MKGKQHVCWILV
+1 MKGKQHVCLLLV
-13 MTMVLG
+13 VTMVLG
-19 SALSGNTVAATEED
+19 SALSGNTVSATEED
-33 QDRDGSVKVFL
+33 QNQEDSVTISVSADTKES
-44 NVDTENSLNQDT
+44 VDQVT
-56 LHKVNISAENST
+56 LHKVHISAENAK
-68 DTETMLRLYLKNDGG
+68 DTERTLKLYLKNEDG
-83 SAAEDIEA
+83 SAEEEVKS
-91 VDLQKSLKNAV
+91 VDLQETLKNAV
-102 TLSDGSQTSLNAE
+102 TLSDGSQDSLKAE
-115 WKINRDENG
+115 WKTDKDNNG
-124 KARSKYLQ
+124 IVRHRYLQ
-132 AAMPAESS
+132 AVMPADSS
-140 LDFDVHLQYRTDESN
+140 LNMDMQLQYRTDESN

-169 EQEVTETSDS
+169 EQDVTEASDAEGES
-179 EDGNKENEVTLVWAD
+179 KENEAAVVWAN
-194 EQAATGTEGTEAAA
+194 EQTAGSRQRTEAAV
-208 QNAVNATAS
+208 QDAVSTTAS
-217 LDSKYVY
+217 LDENYVY
-224 LDPEGMNLS
+224 LDPTGMNLG
-233 GTDWKNK
+233 GTDWKNQ
-240 TVWLFVNND
+240 TVWLYVNND
-249 SWTTKFMEGTYDSS
+249 TWKDKFMQGEYDTST
-263 NGYYKWPS
+263 GYYRWPS
-271 GDWSNTDCD
+271 KSWSNAECN
-280 FFFTLSNDW
+280 FFFTLSDNWD
-289 NTIKMNDYYRTD
+289 TIKANEYYRTD
-301 VVPKIKLNQAAGKV
+301 VVPEVKLSQAAGKA
-315 FIQNG
+315 FTQNG
-320 TASGRIDGRSVY
+320 TASQKIDNRNVY

-364 PSDAADNS
+364 GSAAADDS
-372 IPKDGELRYRAWND
+372 IPQDGKLRYHAWNNTNDTDDGE
-386 TNDKEEGKLQK
+386 LQK
-397 VKDYTNAN
+397 VKDYTN
-405 GTNKWTD
+405 GTNTWTD
-412 VYVASLKKQYK
+412 VYAASLKKKYK

-432 FPDEN
+432 IPYT
-437 CARKTEDL
+437 CARKTDDL
-445 TIPWNTVTKPCF
+445 TIPWDTVTNPCF
-457 YADSSDDAIYGQIN
+457 YADSSDDAIYRTIN

-479 YKIRDAEKGKTGK
+479 YQIRDAEKGKTGK
-492 DVVDIQNGEFSR
+492 DVVDIQNGTFSR

-525 GNNRDNY
+525 GNNRDSYDGDNTP
-532 GGANGASHRNWVNF
+532 SQRNWVTF
-546 RQFDQALSDYYKES
+546 RQFDQALSDYYKGS
-560 NVKVPIYTGHF
+560 NVAVPIYTGHF
-571 QPSKWGYPFSDIAYT
+571 QPDYSNWEYRFSAIADT
-586 LKLYGFDKDNQN
+586 LNLYGYDKKSQN

-606 TLDFYGNDGKYAC
+606 TLDVNGVGGKYAY

-631 NKLLTSDA
+631 DKLLTSDA

-671 FKKEDRDN
+671 FKKEDIKN

-689 KKTTLAMRQDTEK
+689 AKTTLAMRQDTGK

-707 EDTGNKNWSQNVNSS
+707 EDTGNKDWSKNVNSS
-722 SGTDG
+722 SKTDG
-727 VSHTYGFFPFN
+727 VSNTYGFFPFN
-738 ETSQATS
+738 ETSKATS
-745 AKNYNYGFGTRMDMT
+745 AKNYNYGFGTRMDLT
-760 FKLTDDGTIIDK
+760 FKLTDDGTVTDK
-772 NGKKVPIE
+772 NGNKVPIE
-780 FKFSGDDDVWVYI
+780 FEFSGDDDVWVYI

-799 DVGGEHE
+799 DVGGAHE
-806 KVIGKLNFKD
+806 RVTGSLNFKD
-816 KSATVSNVKAS
+816 KKATVSEVKAS
-827 AGSLI
+827 AGS
-832 SGEHV
+832 STSCDNV
-837 SNFTLSGSNSDEHT
+837 KSDYFTLSGSNSDEHT

-886 TAVNKNLFPDSLFDN
+886 TAVNKDLFPDSLFDN

-909 MNQATHYGTKAANSQ
+909 MNQATHYGTKAADSQ
-924 IAKLPKVYNDSF
+924 NAKLPKVYNDSF
-936 DNSTLSKNEVQNT
+936 DNSTLSRNVVQNT
-949 FEHTAEKAGQSNV
+949 FEHNGEKAGQSNV
-962 VHWRARQNDTTG
+962 VHWKARQNDTMG
-974 SYIGKR
+974 SYIEKR
-980 VGIIAPAAGKSTFDA
+980 VGIIAPAGGDTFDA

-1009 YPDTPALADTY
+1009 YPDTPALANTY

-1038 TYGISSLSGGKWN
+1038 TYGISSLSGKKWN

-1062 NKTFDYSQIK
+1062 NQTFDYSKIT

-1095 ILTGKTGFVTEQY
+1095 ILTGKTGFVTKQY
-1108 EIPDYGSAE
+1108 EIPDYGSAT
-1117 SGRLEYPKDAQY
+1117 SGKLEYPKDAQY

-1171 KEAVDPHVFDTSW
+1171 KETVDPDVFDTSW

-1197 KGSTVENTSPG
+1197 EGSTVENTSP

-1223 RKEVYREGLDSEGQ
+1223 RKEVYSAGKDSEEQ
-1237 HLDNIGYTTTDEAK
+1237 WLANIGYTKTGWAK
-1251 DQNGS
+1251 GQNDS
-1256 EDQNTIVFRSYLD
+1256 EDPDTIVFRSYLD
-1269 PDNTISSTKLKAVF
+1269 PYNTISSTKLKAVF

-1301 SAALEGNYSFKVE
+1301 SDALKGDYSFKVE
-1314 FKDIADLSL
+1314 FKNIAGLSL
-1323 ENEAIEKTYTC
+1323 ENKAIERTYKC

-1362 TLESVTVTG
+1362 TLESVIVKG
-1371 NNNFDAGYDPVTKV
+1371 NNSSDAGYDPVTKV
-1385 VAGKVIDSTK
+1385 VAGKVIDSMK

-1401 TFNNT
+1401 IFNNT
-1406 LKPTLNICL
+1406 LKPTLNIHL
-1415 EKIWDKVNELTLP
+1415 EKKWDKVTGLTLP
-1428 DSIRIQLQRSRDGG
+1428 DSVRIQLQRSSDGG
-1442 KNWEAMDYEGRNDVT
+1442 KTWKAIDYEGRNDGT
-1457 DSTVITLKPDY
+1457 DSTVITLWPDY
-1468 YGNWKY
+1468 DGNWKY
-1474 TFENLEQYVDYN
+1474 TFENLEQYVDYK

-1494 YRVVEVDKDGNVI
+1494 YRVVEVDKDGKVI
-1507 TEGGYLNDVF
+1507 AEGGYLNDVF
-1517 RVNYGSVINGSS
+1517 RVDYSPVIDGSS
-1529 VPAGSVDAAAKTK
+1529 VPAGSVDAAEKTK

-1574 KLEKLIKDDRSGK
+1574 KLEKLKDDGSGN
-1587 WIVDDKGFTA
+1587 WIVDEGFQA
-1597 VTKETGGKDSNNKEP
+1597 VIKKTEGKDSNDKEL
-1612 GTAFFGNLED
+1612 GTAFFGDLED

-1628 EIKAPSDH
+1628 EIKASSDH
-1636 NLDYNLL
+1636 NLL
-1643 KDPITIVINRNEKS
+1643 KDPITIVINRNGKS
-1657 LVDNEECKIKDNT
+1657 LVDNEECEIKENT
-1670 IMITISNQSK
+1670 ITITISNQSK

-1713 RRKDG
+1713 RRKED
-1718 KHSE
+1718 KHSG

>member
-33 QDRDGSVKVFL
+33 QNRDGSVKVFL

-115 WKINRDENG
+115 WKINRDDNG

-194 EQAATGTEGTEAAA
+194 EQAATGTEGTEAA
-208 QNAVNATAS
+208 
-217 LDSKYVY
+217 
-224 LDPEGMNLS
+224 
-233 GTDWKNK
+233 GT
-240 TVWLFVNND
+240 
-249 SWTTKFMEGTYDSS
+249 E
-263 NGYYKWPS
+263 
-271 GDWSNTDCD
+271 
-280 FFFTLSNDW
+280 
-289 NTIKMNDYYRTD
+289 R
-301 VVPKIKLNQAAGKV
+301 
-315 FIQNG
+315 
-320 TASGRIDGRSVY
+320 
-332 AVKEKSDSGETP
+332 EKSDSGETP
-344 DPSGDNLVYYD
+344 DPSGDYLVYYD

-364 PSDAADNS
+364 KSGVEDNS
-372 IPKDGELRYRAWND
+372 IPKDGQLRYHAWND
-386 TNDKEEGKLQK
+386 INDTADGELQK
-397 VKDYTNAN
+397 VEDYTNE
-405 GTNKWTD
+405 TNKWTD
-412 VYVASLKKQYK
+412 VYVASLKKKYK
-423 NILFYGGSS
+423 NVLFYGGSS
-432 FPDEN
+432 IPDKE
-437 CARKTEDL
+437 CARKTADL
-445 TIPWNTVTKPCF
+445 TIPWDTVRKPCF

-479 YKIRDAEKGKTGK
+479 YQIRDAEKGKTGK
-492 DVVDIQNGEFSR
+492 DVVDIQNGKFSR

-532 GGANGASHRNWVNF
+532 GGDNGASHRNWVNF

-571 QPSKWGYPFSDIAYT
+571 QPKHDNWGYPFSDIAGT
-586 LKLYGFDKDNQN
+586 LNLYGYNEDDQN

-606 TLDFYGNDGKYAC
+606 TLDVDGKDGKYDY

-631 NKLLTSDA
+631 NKLLTSGA
-639 KAEEPHFNEA
+639 EAEEPHFNEA
-649 FLQGKNSKNAV
+649 FLEGKNSKNAV

-671 FKKEDRDN
+671 FKKEDIKG

-689 KKTTLAMRQDTEK
+689 EKTTLAMRQDTGK

-707 EDTGNKNWSQNVNSS
+707 EDTDNQGWSKNVNS
-722 SGTDG
+722 
-727 VSHTYGFFPFN
+727 VSAATNNTYGFFPFN
-738 ETSQATS
+738 ETSRETS

-760 FKLTDDGTIIDK
+760 FKLTDDGTVIDK

-780 FKFSGDDDVWVYI
+780 FEFSGDDDVWVYI

-799 DVGGEHE
+799 DVGGEHGR
-806 KVIGKLNFKD
+806 VTGNLNFENK
-816 KSATVSNVKAS
+816 KATVSKVKKS
-827 AGSLI
+827 AGSQTF
-832 SGEHV
+832 GENV
-837 SNFTLSGSNSDEHT
+837 KSDFTLLGSNSDEHT

-874 ENEFAVEKKVDT
+874 ENEFAVEKKVNT
-886 TAVNKNLFPDSLFDN
+886 TDVNKDLFPDSLFDN

-949 FEHTAEKAGQSNV
+949 FEHTAEKAEQSNV
-962 VHWRARQNDTTG
+962 VHWRARQNDTTD

-995 SETNAF
+995 SGTNAF

-1020 VALTDSAGN
+1020 VALTDSAGDK
-1029 EIGGYLSGK
+1029 IGGYLSGK
-1038 TYGISSLSGGKWN
+1038 TYGISSLSGEKWN

-1062 NKTFDYSQIK
+1062 NEPFDYSQIT

-1095 ILTGKTGFVTEQY
+1095 ILTGKTGFVTKQY
-1108 EIPDYGSAE
+1108 EIPDYGSAK

-1171 KEAVDPHVFDTSW
+1171 KETVDSDVFDTSW
-1184 TLYENGEAVTDMK
+1184 TLYENGEAVTDMNE
-1197 KGSTVENTSPG
+1197 GSTVENTSP
-1208 SPSVKDVKSSSIRDG
+1208 SPSVKDVKRSSIRDG
-1223 RKEVYREGLDSEGQ
+1223 RKEVHREGLDSEGQ
-1237 HLDNIGYTTTDEAK
+1237 QLANIGYTTTGWAK
-1251 DQNGS
+1251 DQNRS

-1269 PDNTISSTKLKAVF
+1269 PNNTISSTKLKAVF

-1290 KIIIYKKTAEG
+1290 KIIIYKKKAEG
-1301 SAALEGNYSFKVE
+1301 SAALEGDYHFKVE
-1314 FKDIADLSL
+1314 FKNIAGLSL
-1323 ENEAIEKTYTC
+1323 ENEAIERTYTC
-1334 KAGEKIEIDG
+1334 KAGEKKEIDG

-1362 TLESVTVTG
+1362 TLESVTVNG
-1371 NNNFDAGYDPVTKV
+1371 NNSSDAGYDPVTKV

-1415 EKIWDKVNELTLP
+1415 KKNWDKVTGLTLP
-1428 DSIRIQLQRSRDGG
+1428 DSIRIQLQRSSDSG
-1442 KNWEAMDYEGRNDVT
+1442 KTWEAMDYEGT
-1457 DSTVITLKPDY
+1457 DSTVITLRPDY
-1468 YGNWKY
+1468 DGNWKY
-1474 TFENLEQYVDYN
+1474 TFENLEQYVDYK
-1486 AEPKIPYQ
+1486 AEPKNPYQ
-1494 YRVVEVDKDGNVI
+1494 YRVVEVDKDGKVI

-1517 RVNYGSVINGSS
+1517 RVNYSPVIDGSS
-1529 VPAGSVDAAAKTK
+1529 VPAGLVDAAAKTQ

-1563 STQNPL
+1563 STKNPL
-1569 NGAEF
+1569 NGAKF
-1574 KLEKLIKDDRSGK
+1574 KLEKLKDDRSGN
-1587 WIVDDKGFTA
+1587 WIVDEGFPA
-1597 VTKETGGKDSNNKEP
+1597 VIKETGGKDSNNKEL

-1628 EIKAPSDH
+1628 EIKASSDH
-1636 NLDYNLL
+1636 NLL
-1643 KDPITIVINRNEKS
+1643 KDPITIVINRNGKS
-1657 LVDNEECKIKDNT
+1657 LVDNEECEIKENT

-1713 RRKDG
+1713 RRKEG

>member
-1 MKGKQHVCWILV
+1 

-33 QDRDGSVKVFL
+33 QNRDGSVKVFL

-115 WKINRDENG
+115 WKINRDDNG

-194 EQAATGTEGTEAAA
+194 EQAATGTEGTEAAGTESTEAAA
-208 QNAVNATAS
+208 QNAVSATAS
-217 LDSKYVY
+217 LGSKYVY
-224 LDPEGMNLS
+224 LDPEGMNLN
-233 GTDWKNK
+233 GTDWKK
-240 TVWLFVNND
+240 RTVWLFVINNN
-249 SWTTKFMEGTYDSS
+249 WTTKFKEGIYDPS
-263 NGYYKWPS
+263 NGYYRWPS

-301 VVPKIKLNQAAGKV
+301 VVPKIKLSQAAGKV

-320 TASGRIDGRSVY
+320 TASNKIDGKSVY

-344 DPSGDNLVYYD
+344 DPSGNNLVYYD

-412 VYVASLKKQYK
+412 VYVASLEKKYRYV
-423 NILFYGGSS
+423 LFYGGSS
-432 FPDEN
+432 FPDEK
-437 CARKTEDL
+437 CARKTENL
-445 TIPWNTVTKPCF
+445 TIPWDTVKNPCF

-479 YKIRDAEKGKTGK
+479 YKIRDAEKGKTK
-492 DVVDIQNGEFSR
+492 DVVDIQNGKFSR

-532 GGANGASHRNWVNF
+532 GGDNGASHRNWVNF
-546 RQFDQALSDYYKES
+546 RQFDQALSDYYEGS
-560 NVKVPIYTGHF
+560 NVKIPIYTGHF
-571 QPSKWGYPFSDIAYT
+571 QPDYSNWGCRFSDIAGT
-586 LKLYGFDKDNQN
+586 LNLYGYKSDSQN

-606 TLDFYGNDGKYAC
+606 TLDVNGKGEKYDY

-631 NKLLTSDA
+631 NKLLTSGA
-639 KAEEPHFNEA
+639 EAEEPHFNEA
-649 FLQGKNSKNAV
+649 FLEGKNSKNAV

-671 FKKEDRDN
+671 FKKEDIKG

-689 KKTTLAMRQDTEK
+689 EKTTLAMRQDTGK

-707 EDTGNKNWSQNVNSS
+707 EDTGNQGWSKNVNS
-722 SGTDG
+722 
-727 VSHTYGFFPFN
+727 VSAATNNTYGFFPFN
-738 ETSQATS
+738 ETSRETS

-760 FKLTDDGTIIDK
+760 FKLTDDGTVIDK

-780 FKFSGDDDVWVYI
+780 FEFSGDDDVWVYI

-799 DVGGEHE
+799 DVGGEHGR
-806 KVIGKLNFKD
+806 VTGNLNFKN
-816 KSATVSNVKAS
+816 KMATVSKVKAS
-827 AGSLI
+827 AGSLT
-832 SGEHV
+832 SGENLP
-837 SNFTLSGSNSDEHT
+837 SDFTLSGSNSDEHT

-886 TAVNKNLFPDSLFDN
+886 TGVNKDLFPDSLFDN

-949 FEHTAEKAGQSNV
+949 FEHTAEKEGQSNV
-962 VHWRARQNDTTG
+962 VYWKARQNDTTG
-974 SYIGKR
+974 SYIGNR
-980 VGIIAPAAGKSTFDA
+980 VGIIAPARGSTFDA

-1009 YPDTPALADTY
+1009 CQDTPALADTY

-1062 NKTFDYSQIK
+1062 NEPFDYSQIK
-1072 AIKFDYNYER
+1072 EIKFDYNYER

-1095 ILTGKTGFVTEQY
+1095 ILTGKTGFVTKQY
-1108 EIPDYGSAE
+1108 EIPDYGSAK

-1171 KEAVDPHVFDTSW
+1171 KETVDLDVFDTSW
-1184 TLYENGEAVTDMK
+1184 TLYENGEAVPDMK
-1197 KGSTVENTSPG
+1197 EGSTVKNTSP
-1208 SPSVKDVKSSSIRDG
+1208 SPSVKDVKSSSICDG
-1223 RKEVYREGLDSEGQ
+1223 RREVYNAEDDSEGKG
-1237 HLDNIGYTTTDEAK
+1237 LANSGYTKTDWAK

-1269 PDNTISSTKLKAVF
+1269 PNNTISSTKLKAVF

-1290 KIIIYKKTAEG
+1290 KIIIYKKPAEG
-1301 SAALEGNYSFKVE
+1301 SDALRGVYSFKVE
-1314 FKDIADLSL
+1314 FKNIAGLSL
-1323 ENEAIEKTYTC
+1323 ENEAIERTYTC
-1334 KAGEKIEIDG
+1334 KAGEEIEIDG

-1362 TLESVTVTG
+1362 TLESVTVKG
-1371 NNNFDAGYDPVTKV
+1371 NNSSDAGYDPVTKV

-1395 TSATEI
+1395 TSATKI
-1401 TFNNT
+1401 TFYNT
-1406 LKPTLNICL
+1406 LKPTLNIRL
-1415 EKIWDKVNELTLP
+1415 EKKWDKVTGLTLP
-1428 DSIRIQLQRSRDGG
+1428 DSIQIQLQRSRDGG
-1442 KNWEAMDYEGRNDVT
+1442 KNWEAMDYEGRKDGT
-1457 DSTVITLKPDY
+1457 DSRVITLRQDY
-1468 YGNWKY
+1468 DGKWKY
-1474 TFENLEQYVDYN
+1474 TFENLEQYVDYT
-1486 AEPKIPYQ
+1486 AETKIPYQ
-1494 YRVVEVDKDGNVI
+1494 YRVVEVDKDGKVI

-1517 RVNYGSVINGSS
+1517 RVNYSSVIDGRS
-1529 VPAGSVDAAAKTK
+1529 VSAGSVDAAAKTK
-1542 DYTITNTYSPKTNIK
+1542 GYTITNTYSPKTNIK

-1563 STQNPL
+1563 STKNPL
-1569 NGAEF
+1569 NGAKF
-1574 KLEKLIKDDRSGK
+1574 KLEKLKDDRSGN
-1587 WIVDDKGFTA
+1587 WIVDEGFPA
-1597 VTKETGGKDSNNKEP
+1597 VIKETGGKDSNNKEP
-1612 GTAFFGNLED
+1612 GTAIFDDLED

-1628 EIKAPSDH
+1628 EIKASSDH
-1636 NLDYNLL
+1636 NLL
-1643 KDPITIVINRNEKS
+1643 KDPITIVINRNGKS
-1657 LVDNEECKIKDNT
+1657 LVDNKECKIEDNT

-1713 RRKDG
+1713 RRKEG

>member
-1 MKGKQHVCWILV
+1 M
-13 MTMVLG
+13 
-19 SALSGNTVAATEED
+19 
-33 QDRDGSVKVFL
+33 
-44 NVDTENSLNQDT
+44 
-56 LHKVNISAENST
+56 
-68 DTETMLRLYLKNDGG
+68 
-83 SAAEDIEA
+83 
-91 VDLQKSLKNAV
+91 
-102 TLSDGSQTSLNAE
+102 
-115 WKINRDENG
+115 
-124 KARSKYLQ
+124 
-132 AAMPAESS
+132 
-140 LDFDVHLQYRTDESN
+140 
-155 YTKKVLVEAKAFEG
+155 
-169 EQEVTETSDS
+169 
-179 EDGNKENEVTLVWAD
+179 
-194 EQAATGTEGTEAAA
+194 
-208 QNAVNATAS
+208 
-217 LDSKYVY
+217 
-224 LDPEGMNLS
+224 
-233 GTDWKNK
+233 
-240 TVWLFVNND
+240 
-249 SWTTKFMEGTYDSS
+249 
-263 NGYYKWPS
+263 
-271 GDWSNTDCD
+271 
-280 FFFTLSNDW
+280 
-289 NTIKMNDYYRTD
+289 
-301 VVPKIKLNQAAGKV
+301 
-315 FIQNG
+315 
-320 TASGRIDGRSVY
+320 
-332 AVKEKSDSGETP
+332 
-344 DPSGDNLVYYD
+344 
-355 ATLSKLSYA
+355 
-364 PSDAADNS
+364 
-372 IPKDGELRYRAWND
+372 
-386 TNDKEEGKLQK
+386 
-397 VKDYTNAN
+397 
-405 GTNKWTD
+405 
-412 VYVASLKKQYK
+412 
-423 NILFYGGSS
+423 FYGGL
-432 FPDEN
+432 PIPTTD

-445 TIPWNTVTKPCF
+445 TIPWDTVKNPCF

-492 DVVDIQNGEFSR
+492 DVVDIHNREFSR

-532 GGANGASHRNWVNF
+532 GGDNGASHRNWVNF

-571 QPSKWGYPFSDIAYT
+571 QPSSWDYRFSDIAST
-586 LKLYGFDKDNQN
+586 LNLYGFDEKDQN

-606 TLDFYGNDGKYAC
+606 TLDVTGEGGKYDY
-619 AAQGLVAGSLKD
+619 AAQGLVARTLKD
-631 NKLLTSDA
+631 DKLLTSDA
-639 KAEEPHFNEA
+639 EAEEPHFNEA
-649 FLQGKNSKNAV
+649 FLEGKNSKNAV

-671 FKKEDRDN
+671 FKKEDIKG

-689 KKTTLAMRQDTEK
+689 KKTTLAMRQDTGK

-707 EDTGNKNWSQNVNSS
+707 EDTGNQGWSENVNST
-722 SGTDG
+722 SGTVG
-727 VSHTYGFFPFN
+727 TYGFFPFN
-738 ETSQATS
+738 ETSPAAS

-760 FKLTDDGTIIDK
+760 FKLTDDGTVIDK
-772 NGKKVPIE
+772 NGNKVPIE
-780 FKFSGDDDVWVYI
+780 FEFSGDDDVWVYI

-799 DVGGEHE
+799 DVGGEHGR
-806 KVIGKLNFKD
+806 VTGNLNFENK
-816 KSATVSNVKAS
+816 KATVSKVKKS
-827 AGSLI
+827 AGSQTF
-832 SGEHV
+832 GENV
-837 SNFTLSGSNSDEHT
+837 KSDFTLSGSNSDEHT

-886 TAVNKNLFPDSLFDN
+886 TAVNKDLFSDSLFDN

-949 FEHTAEKAGQSNV
+949 FEHTAKKAGQSNV

-1020 VALTDSAGN
+1020 VALTDSAGH

-1072 AIKFDYNYER
+1072 EIKFDYNYER

-1095 ILTGKTGFVTEQY
+1095 ILIGKTGFVTKQY
-1108 EIPDYGSAE
+1108 EIPDYGSAW

-1171 KEAVDPHVFDTSW
+1171 KETVDPDVFDTSW
-1184 TLYENGEAVTDMK
+1184 TLYENGEAVTDMNE
-1197 KGSTVENTSPG
+1197 GSTVKNTSP

-1223 RKEVYREGLDSEGQ
+1223 RKEVYNAGDDSEGKG
-1237 HLDNIGYTTTDEAK
+1237 LANRGYTKTDWAK
-1251 DQNGS
+1251 DQNRS

-1269 PDNTISSTKLKAVF
+1269 PNNTISSTKLKAVF

-1290 KIIIYKKTAEG
+1290 KIIIYKKKAEG
-1301 SAALEGNYSFKVE
+1301 SDALEGDYSFKVE
-1314 FKDIADLSL
+1314 FKNIAGLSL
-1323 ENEAIEKTYTC
+1323 ENEAIERTYTC
-1334 KAGEKIEIDG
+1334 KEGEKIEIDG

-1349 NYRIWEITPEDGS
+1349 NYRIWEITPKDGS
-1362 TLESVTVTG
+1362 TLESVTVNG
-1371 NNNFDAGYDPVTKV
+1371 NNSSDAGYDPVTKV

-1415 EKIWDKVNELTLP
+1415 EKKWDKVTELTLP
-1428 DSIRIQLQRSRDGG
+1428 DSIQIQLQRSSDGG
-1442 KNWEAMDYEGRNDVT
+1442 KTWKAMDYEGRKDGT
-1457 DSTVITLKPDY
+1457 DSRVITLRQDY
-1468 YGNWKY
+1468 DGKWKY
-1474 TFENLEQYVDYN
+1474 TFENLEQYVDYT
-1486 AEPKIPYQ
+1486 AETKIPYQ
-1494 YRVVEVDKDGNVI
+1494 YRVVEVDKDGKVI

-1517 RVNYGSVINGSS
+1517 RVNYSSVIDGSS

-1542 DYTITNTYSPKTNIK
+1542 GYTITNTYSPKTNIK

-1563 STQNPL
+1563 STKNPL
-1569 NGAEF
+1569 NGAKF
-1574 KLEKLIKDDRSGK
+1574 KLEKLKDDRSGN
-1587 WIVDDKGFTA
+1587 WIVDEGFPA
-1597 VTKETGGKDSNNKEP
+1597 VIKETGGKDSNNKEP
-1612 GTAFFGNLED
+1612 GTAIFDDLED

-1628 EIKAPSDH
+1628 EIKASSDH
-1636 NLDYNLL
+1636 NLL
-1643 KDPITIVINRNEKS
+1643 KDPITIVINRNGTS
-1657 LVDNEECKIKDNT
+1657 LVDNEKCEIKENT

-1713 RRKDG
+1713 RRKEG

>member
-1 MKGKQHVCWILV
+1 

-33 QDRDGSVKVFL
+33 QNRDGSVKVFL

-115 WKINRDENG
+115 WKINRDDNG

-194 EQAATGTEGTEAAA
+194 EQAATGTEGTEAAGTESTEAAA
-208 QNAVNATAS
+208 QNAVSATAS

-240 TVWLFVNND
+240 TVWLFAINNN
-249 SWTTKFMEGTYDSS
+249 WTTKFKEGTYDSS

-289 NTIKMNDYYRTD
+289 NTIKMHDYYRTD
-301 VVPKIKLNQAAGKV
+301 VVPKIKLSQAAGKV

-320 TASGRIDGRSVY
+320 TASDKIDNKSVY

-412 VYVASLKKQYK
+412 VYVAGLKKQYRYV
-423 NILFYGGSS
+423 LFYGGSS
-432 FPDEN
+432 FPDEK
-437 CARKTEDL
+437 CARKTENL
-445 TIPWNTVTKPCF
+445 TIPWDTVKNPCF

-479 YKIRDAEKGKTGK
+479 YKIRDAEKGKTK
-492 DVVDIQNGEFSR
+492 DVVDIQNGKFSR

-532 GGANGASHRNWVNF
+532 GGDNGASHRNWVNF

-560 NVKVPIYTGHF
+560 NVEVPIYTGHF
-571 QPSKWGYPFSDIAYT
+571 QPSRWDYRFSDIAST
-586 LKLYGFDKDNQN
+586 LNLYGFDEKEQN

-606 TLDFYGNDGKYAC
+606 ILDVDGKDGKYDY

-631 NKLLTSDA
+631 NKLLTSGA
-639 KAEEPHFNEA
+639 EAEEPHFNEA
-649 FLQGKNSKNAV
+649 FLEGKNSKNAV

-671 FKKEDRDN
+671 FKKEDIKG

-689 KKTTLAMRQDTEK
+689 KKTTLAMRQDTGK

-707 EDTGNKNWSQNVNSS
+707 EDTGNQGWSENVNST
-722 SGTDG
+722 SGTVG
-727 VSHTYGFFPFN
+727 TYGFFPFN
-738 ETSQATS
+738 ETSPAAS

-799 DVGGEHE
+799 DVGGEHGR
-806 KVIGKLNFKD
+806 VTGNLNFENK
-816 KSATVSNVKAS
+816 KATVSKVKKS
-827 AGSLI
+827 AGSQTF
-832 SGEHV
+832 GENV
-837 SNFTLSGSNSDEHT
+837 KSDFTLLGSNSDEHT

-874 ENEFAVEKKVDT
+874 ENEFAVEKKVNT
-886 TAVNKNLFPDSLFDN
+886 TDVNKDLFPDSLFDN

-949 FEHTAEKAGQSNV
+949 FEHTAEKAEQSNV

-1020 VALTDSAGN
+1020 VALTDSAGH

-1062 NKTFDYSQIK
+1062 NEPFDYSQIK
-1072 AIKFDYNYER
+1072 EIKFDYNYER

-1095 ILTGKTGFVTEQY
+1095 ILTGKTGFVTKQY
-1108 EIPDYGSAE
+1108 EIPDYGSAW
-1117 SGRLEYPKDAQY
+1117 SGRLEYP
-1129 TVSKNNKKS
+1129 
-1138 QTYRLEDDGTFA
+1138 
-1150 LADGETA
+1150 
-1157 TFHDQFRRGSYISV
+1157 
-1171 KEAVDPHVFDTSW
+1171 
-1184 TLYENGEAVTDMK
+1184 
-1197 KGSTVENTSPG
+1197 
-1208 SPSVKDVKSSSIRDG
+1208 
-1223 RKEVYREGLDSEGQ
+1223 
-1237 HLDNIGYTTTDEAK
+1237 
-1251 DQNGS
+1251 
-1256 EDQNTIVFRSYLD
+1256 
-1269 PDNTISSTKLKAVF
+1269 
-1283 VNKVKTG
+1283 
-1290 KIIIYKKTAEG
+1290 
-1301 SAALEGNYSFKVE
+1301 
-1314 FKDIADLSL
+1314 
-1323 ENEAIEKTYTC
+1323 
-1334 KAGEKIEIDG
+1334 
-1344 IPAGT
+1344 
-1349 NYRIWEITPEDGS
+1349 
-1362 TLESVTVTG
+1362 
-1371 NNNFDAGYDPVTKV
+1371 
-1385 VAGKVIDSTK
+1385 
-1395 TSATEI
+1395 
-1401 TFNNT
+1401 
-1406 LKPTLNICL
+1406 
-1415 EKIWDKVNELTLP
+1415 
-1428 DSIRIQLQRSRDGG
+1428 
-1442 KNWEAMDYEGRNDVT
+1442 
-1457 DSTVITLKPDY
+1457 
-1468 YGNWKY
+1468 
-1474 TFENLEQYVDYN
+1474 
-1486 AEPKIPYQ
+1486 
-1494 YRVVEVDKDGNVI
+1494 
-1507 TEGGYLNDVF
+1507 
-1517 RVNYGSVINGSS
+1517 
-1529 VPAGSVDAAAKTK
+1529 
-1542 DYTITNTYSPKTNIK
+1542 
-1557 IKKQDA
+1557 
-1563 STQNPL
+1563 
-1569 NGAEF
+1569 
-1574 KLEKLIKDDRSGK
+1574 
-1587 WIVDDKGFTA
+1587 
-1597 VTKETGGKDSNNKEP
+1597 
-1612 GTAFFGNLED
+1612 
-1622 GTYRLT
+1622 
-1628 EIKAPSDH
+1628 
-1636 NLDYNLL
+1636 
-1643 KDPITIVINRNEKS
+1643 
-1657 LVDNEECKIKDNT
+1657 
-1670 IMITISNQSK
+1670 
-1680 FHLPAT
+1680 
-1686 GGYGR
+1686 
-1691 YLVILGGLALAG
+1691 
-1703 AALLR
+1703 
-1708 YKLQN
+1708 
-1713 RRKDG
+1713 
-1718 KHSE
+1718 

>member
-44 NVDTENSLNQDT
+44 NADTENSLNQDT

-115 WKINRDENG
+115 WKINRDDNG

-194 EQAATGTEGTEAAA
+194 EQAATGTEGTEAA
-208 QNAVNATAS
+208 
-217 LDSKYVY
+217 
-224 LDPEGMNLS
+224 
-233 GTDWKNK
+233 GT
-240 TVWLFVNND
+240 
-249 SWTTKFMEGTYDSS
+249 E
-263 NGYYKWPS
+263 
-271 GDWSNTDCD
+271 
-280 FFFTLSNDW
+280 
-289 NTIKMNDYYRTD
+289 R
-301 VVPKIKLNQAAGKV
+301 
-315 FIQNG
+315 
-320 TASGRIDGRSVY
+320 
-332 AVKEKSDSGETP
+332 EKSDSGETP
-344 DPSGDNLVYYD
+344 DPSGDYRVYYD

-364 PSDAADNS
+364 KSGVEDNS
-372 IPKDGELRYRAWND
+372 IPKDGQLRYHAWNN
-386 TNDKEEGKLQK
+386 TNDTEDGELQK
-397 VKDYTNAN
+397 ADYTNE
-405 GTNKWTD
+405 TNKWTD
-412 VYVASLKKQYK
+412 VYVARLEKKYEHV
-423 NILFYGGSS
+423 LFYGGSRI
-432 FPDEN
+432 PERE

-457 YADSSDDAIYGQIN
+457 YADSSDDAIYGSIN

-492 DVVDIQNGEFSR
+492 DVVDIPNREFSR

-532 GGANGASHRNWVNF
+532 GGDNGASHRNWVNF

-560 NVKVPIYTGHF
+560 NVEVPIYTGHF
-571 QPSKWGYPFSDIAYT
+571 QPNRWDYRFSDIAST
-586 LKLYGFDKDNQN
+586 LNLYGFDEKKEN

-606 TLDFYGNDGKYAC
+606 ALDVDGEDGKYDY
-619 AAQGLVAGSLKD
+619 AAQGLVAGSLQN

-671 FKKEDRDN
+671 FKKEDIDH

-689 KKTTLAMRQDTEK
+689 AKTTLAMRQDTGK

-707 EDTGNKNWSQNVNSS
+707 EDTGNQGWSENVNSI
-722 SGTDG
+722 SGAVG
-727 VSHTYGFFPFN
+727 TYGFFPFN
-738 ETSQATS
+738 ETSPAAS

-760 FKLTDDGTIIDK
+760 FKLTDDGTVIDK
-772 NGKKVPIE
+772 NGNKVPIE
-780 FKFSGDDDVWVYI
+780 FEFSGDDDVWVYI

-799 DVGGEHE
+799 DVGGEHRR
-806 KVIGKLNFKD
+806 VTGNLNFKN
-816 KSATVSNVKAS
+816 KKATVSKVKKS
-827 AGSLI
+827 AGSLT
-832 SGEHV
+832 SGENV
-837 SNFTLSGSNSDEHT
+837 PSNFTLSGSNSDEHT

-886 TAVNKNLFPDSLFDN
+886 TAVNKDLFSDSLFDN

-909 MNQATHYGTKAANSQ
+909 MNQATHYGTKAADSQ
-924 IAKLPKVYNDSF
+924 NAKLPKVYNDSF
-936 DNSTLSKNEVQNT
+936 ANSTLSKNVVQNT
-949 FEHTAEKAGQSNV
+949 FEHIDGKEGQSDV
-962 VHWRARQNDTTG
+962 VHWKAGQNDTTG
-974 SYIGKR
+974 SYIENR
-980 VGIIAPAAGKSTFDA
+980 VGIIAPAGGSTFDA
-995 SETNAF
+995 LETNAF

-1062 NKTFDYSQIK
+1062 NKPFDYSQIK
-1072 AIKFDYNYER
+1072 EIKFDYNYER

-1095 ILTGKTGFVTEQY
+1095 ILTGKTGFVTKQY
-1108 EIPDYGSAE
+1108 EIPDYGSAK

-1171 KEAVDPHVFDTSW
+1171 KETVDRDVFDTSW
-1184 TLYENGEAVTDMK
+1184 TLYENGEAVTDMN
-1197 KGSTVENTSPG
+1197 KGSTVKNTSP
-1208 SPSVKDVKSSSIRDG
+1208 SPSVKDVKSSSICDG
-1223 RKEVYREGLDSEGQ
+1223 RKEVYRKKFDSEGQ
-1237 HLDNIGYTTTDEAK
+1237 QLANIGYTTTDWAK

-1256 EDQNTIVFRSYLD
+1256 EDPNTIVFRSYLD
-1269 PDNTISSTKLKAVF
+1269 PDNKISSTKLKAVF

-1290 KIIIYKKTAEG
+1290 KIIIYKKTAKG
-1301 SAALEGNYSFKVE
+1301 SDALKGVYSFNVE
-1314 FKDIADLSL
+1314 FKNIAGLSL
-1323 ENEAIEKTYTC
+1323 ENKAIEKTYTC
-1334 KAGEKIEIDG
+1334 NAEDKIEIDG

-1362 TLESVTVTG
+1362 TLESVTVNG
-1371 NNNFDAGYDPVTKV
+1371 NNSSDAGYDPVTKV

-1415 EKIWDKVNELTLP
+1415 KKNWDKVTGLTLP
-1428 DSIRIQLQRSRDGG
+1428 DSIRIQLQRSSDSG
-1442 KNWEAMDYEGRNDVT
+1442 KTWEAMDYEGT
-1457 DSTVITLKPDY
+1457 DSTVITLRPDY
-1468 YGNWKY
+1468 DGNWKY
-1474 TFENLEQYVDYN
+1474 TFENLEQYVDYK
-1486 AEPKIPYQ
+1486 AEPKNPYQ
-1494 YRVVEVDKDGNVI
+1494 YRVVEVDKDGKVI

-1517 RVNYGSVINGSS
+1517 RVNYSPVIDGSS
-1529 VPAGSVDAAAKTK
+1529 VPAGSVDAAAKTQ

-1563 STQNPL
+1563 STKIPL
-1569 NGAEF
+1569 NGAKF
-1574 KLEKLIKDDRSGK
+1574 KLEKLKDDRSGN
-1587 WIVDDKGFTA
+1587 WIVDEGFPA
-1597 VTKETGGKDSNNKEP
+1597 VIKETGDKDSNNKEL

-1628 EIKAPSDH
+1628 EIKASSDH
-1636 NLDYNLL
+1636 NLL
-1643 KDPITIVINRNEKS
+1643 KDPITIVINRNGKS
-1657 LVDNEECKIKDNT
+1657 LVDNEECEIKENT

-1713 RRKDG
+1713 RRKEG

>member
-1 MKGKQHVCWILV
+1 

-33 QDRDGSVKVFL
+33 QNRDGSVKVFL

-115 WKINRDENG
+115 WKINRDDNG

-194 EQAATGTEGTEAAA
+194 EQAATGTEGTEASGTESTEAAA
-208 QNAVNATAS
+208 QNAVSATAS

-224 LDPEGMNLS
+224 LDPKGMNL
-233 GTDWKNK
+233 GETDWKNN

-249 SWTTKFMEGTYDSS
+249 RWDKKFMEGTYDSS

-289 NTIKMNDYYRTD
+289 DTIKRYDYYRTD
-301 VVPKIKLNQAAGKV
+301 VVPEIKLSQAAGKV

-320 TASGRIDGRSVY
+320 TASGKIDNKSVY

-386 TNDKEEGKLQK
+386 TNDTEEGKLQK

-405 GTNKWTD
+405 ETNKWTD
-412 VYVASLKKQYK
+412 VYVASLKKRYN

-432 FPDEN
+432 IPNTN

-457 YADSSDDAIYGQIN
+457 YADSSDDAIYGSIN

-479 YKIRDAEKGKTGK
+479 YKIRNAEKGKTGK
-492 DVVDIQNGEFSR
+492 DVVDIQNGKFSR

-532 GGANGASHRNWVNF
+532 GGENGASHRNWVNF
-546 RQFDQALSDYYKES
+546 RQFDQALSDYYNES

-571 QPSKWGYPFSDIAYT
+571 QPRIWDCPFSAIANT
-586 LKLYGFDKDNQN
+586 LNLYGFDNENQN

-606 TLDFYGNDGKYAC
+606 TLDVNGEGGKYDY
-619 AAQGLVAGSLKD
+619 AAQGLVARTLKD
-631 NKLLTSDA
+631 DKLLTSDA

-649 FLQGKNSKNAV
+649 FLEGKNSKNAV

-671 FKKEDRDN
+671 FKKEDIDN

-689 KKTTLAMRQDTEK
+689 AKTTLAMRQDTEK

-707 EDTGNKNWSQNVNSS
+707 EDTGNKNWSKNVNSS

-727 VSHTYGFFPFN
+727 VSNPYGFFPFN
-738 ETSQATS
+738 ETSRETS

-799 DVGGEHE
+799 DVGGEHGR
-806 KVIGKLNFKD
+806 VTGKLNFKD
-816 KSATVSNVKAS
+816 NQATVSRVKAS
-827 AGSLI
+827 AGSST
-832 SGEHV
+832 SGENV
-837 SNFTLSGSNSDEHT
+837 PSDFTLSGSNSDEHT

-886 TAVNKNLFPDSLFDN
+886 TDVNKNLFPDSLFDN

-909 MNQATHYGTKAANSQ
+909 MNQATHYGTKAADSQ
-924 IAKLPKVYNDSF
+924 NAKLPKVYNDSF
-936 DNSTLSKNEVQNT
+936 ANSTLSKNEVQNT
-949 FEHTAEKAGQSNV
+949 FEHTHEKAGQSNV

-974 SYIGKR
+974 SYIGNR
-980 VGIIAPAAGKSTFDA
+980 VGIIAPARGSTFDA

-1009 YPDTPALADTY
+1009 CQDTPALADTY

-1062 NKTFDYSQIK
+1062 NKTFDYSKIT

-1095 ILTGKTGFVTEQY
+1095 ILTGKTGFVTKQY
-1108 EIPDYGSAE
+1108 EIPDYGSAK

-1171 KEAVDPHVFDTSW
+1171 KETVDSDVFDTSW
-1184 TLYENGEAVTDMK
+1184 TLYENGEAVPDMK
-1197 KGSTVENTSPG
+1197 EGSTVKNTSP

-1223 RKEVYREGLDSEGQ
+1223 RREVYNAGDDSEGKG
-1237 HLDNIGYTTTDEAK
+1237 LANSGYTKTDWAK
-1251 DQNGS
+1251 DQNRS

-1269 PDNTISSTKLKAVF
+1269 PNNTISSTKLKAVF

-1290 KIIIYKKTAEG
+1290 KIIIYKKPAEG
-1301 SAALEGNYSFKVE
+1301 SDALRGVYSFKVE
-1314 FKDIADLSL
+1314 FKNIAGLSL
-1323 ENEAIEKTYTC
+1323 ENEAIERTYTC
-1334 KAGEKIEIDG
+1334 KAGEEIEIDG

-1362 TLESVTVTG
+1362 TLESVTVKG
-1371 NNNFDAGYDPVTKV
+1371 NNSSDAGYDPVTKV

-1395 TSATEI
+1395 TSATKI
-1401 TFNNT
+1401 TFYNT
-1406 LKPTLNICL
+1406 LKPTLNIRL
-1415 EKIWDKVNELTLP
+1415 EKKWDKVTGLTLP

-1442 KNWEAMDYEGRNDVT
+1442 KNWEAMDYEGRKDDT
-1457 DSTVITLKPDY
+1457 DSTVITLRQDY
-1468 YGNWKY
+1468 DGNWKY
-1474 TFENLEQYVDYN
+1474 TFENLEQYVDYT
-1486 AEPKIPYQ
+1486 AETKIPYQ
-1494 YRVVEVDKDGNVI
+1494 YRVVEVDKDGKVI

-1517 RVNYGSVINGSS
+1517 RVNYSPVIDGSS
-1529 VPAGSVDAAAKTK
+1529 VPAGSVDAAKKTK

-1563 STQNPL
+1563 STKNPL

-1574 KLEKLIKDDRSGK
+1574 KLEKLKDDGSGN
-1587 WIVDDKGFTA
+1587 WIVDGGFQA
-1597 VTKETGGKDSNNKEP
+1597 VIKKTEGNDSNNKEL
-1612 GTAFFGNLED
+1612 GTAFFRDLED

-1628 EIKAPSDH
+1628 EIKASSDH
-1636 NLDYNLL
+1636 NLL
-1643 KDPITIVINRNEKS
+1643 KDPITIVINRNGRS
-1657 LVDNEECKIKDNT
+1657 LVDNEVCKIEDNT

-1713 RRKDG
+1713 RRKEG

>member
-115 WKINRDENG
+115 WKVNRDDNG

-432 FPDEN
+432 IPNTN

-479 YKIRDAEKGKTGK
+479 YKIRDAEKGKAK
-492 DVVDIQNGEFSR
+492 DVVDIQNGKFSR

-874 ENEFAVEKKVDT
+874 EDEFAVEKKVDT
-886 TAVNKNLFPDSLFDN
+886 TAVNKDLFPDSLFDN

-974 SYIGKR
+974 SYKGKR

-1038 TYGISSLSGGKWN
+1038 TYGISSLSGKKWN

-1062 NKTFDYSQIK
+1062 NKTFDYSKIT

-1108 EIPDYGSAE
+1108 EIPDYGSAK
-1117 SGRLEYPKDAQY
+1117 SGRLKYPKDAQY
-1129 TVSKNNKKS
+1129 TVSKNNKNS

-1171 KEAVDPHVFDTSW
+1171 KEAVDPDVFDTSW

-1223 RKEVYREGLDSEGQ
+1223 RKEVYREGFDSEGQ
-1237 HLDNIGYTTTDEAK
+1237 RLNNSGYTKTDGAK

-1290 KIIIYKKTAEG
+1290 KIIIHKRTAEG
-1301 SAALEGNYSFKVE
+1301 SPALEGNYRFKVE
-1314 FKDIADLSL
+1314 FKDIAGLSL
-1323 ENEAIEKTYTC
+1323 ENKAIESTYTR
-1334 KAGEKIEIDG
+1334 KAGEDIEIDG

-1362 TLESVTVTG
+1362 TLESVTVKG
-1371 NNNFDAGYDPVTKV
+1371 NNSFDAGYDPVTKV

-1415 EKIWDKVNELTLP
+1415 EKKWDKVNELTLP
-1428 DSIRIQLQRSRDGG
+1428 DSIRIQLQRRRDGG
-1442 KNWEAMDYEGRNDVT
+1442 KKWKAMDYEGRKDG
-1457 DSTVITLKPDY
+1457 STVITLLPDY

-1517 RVNYGSVINGSS
+1517 RVNYDSVIDGR
-1529 VPAGSVDAAAKTK
+1529 VDAAAKTK

>member
-1 MKGKQHVCWILV
+1 
-13 MTMVLG
+13 MVLG

-33 QDRDGSVKVFL
+33 QNRDGSVKVFL

-115 WKINRDENG
+115 WKINRDDNG

-194 EQAATGTEGTEAAA
+194 EQAATGTEGTEAAGTESTEAAA
-208 QNAVNATAS
+208 QNAVSATAS
-217 LDSKYVY
+217 LNPKYVY

-249 SWTTKFMEGTYDSS
+249 SWTTKFMKGTYDSS
-263 NGYYKWPS
+263 NGYYRWPS

-289 NTIKMNDYYRTD
+289 DTIKRYDYYRTD
-301 VVPKIKLNQAAGKV
+301 VVPEIKLSQAAGKV

-320 TASGRIDGRSVY
+320 TASGKIDNKSVY

-364 PSDAADNS
+364 PADEADNS

-386 TNDKEEGKLQK
+386 TNDTEDGKLQK

-405 GTNKWTD
+405 ETNKWTD
-412 VYVASLKKQYK
+412 VYVASLKKQYN

-432 FPDEN
+432 IPTTN
-437 CARKTEDL
+437 CAQKTEDL

-457 YADSSDDAIYGQIN
+457 YADSSDDAIYEKIN

-492 DVVDIQNGEFSR
+492 DVVDIQNRKFSR

-571 QPSKWGYPFSDIAYT
+571 QPSIWGCPFSAIANT
-586 LKLYGFDKDNQN
+586 LNLYGFDEKDQN

-606 TLDFYGNDGKYAC
+606 ALDVNGEGGKYDY
-619 AAQGLVAGSLKD
+619 AAQGLVARTLKD
-631 NKLLTSDA
+631 DKLLTSDA
-639 KAEEPHFNEA
+639 EAEEPHFNEA
-649 FLQGKNSKNAV
+649 FLEGKNSKNAV

-671 FKKEDRDN
+671 FKKEDIKG

-689 KKTTLAMRQDTEK
+689 KKTTLAMRQDTGK

-707 EDTGNKNWSQNVNSS
+707 EDTGNQGWSENVNST
-722 SGTDG
+722 SGTVG
-727 VSHTYGFFPFN
+727 TYGFFPFN
-738 ETSQATS
+738 ETSPAAS

-760 FKLTDDGTIIDK
+760 FKLTDDGTVIDK
-772 NGKKVPIE
+772 NGNKVPIE
-780 FKFSGDDDVWVYI
+780 FEFSGDDDVWVYI

-799 DVGGEHE
+799 DVGGEHGR
-806 KVIGKLNFKD
+806 VTGNLNFENK
-816 KSATVSNVKAS
+816 KATVSKVKKS
-827 AGSLI
+827 AGSLT
-832 SGEHV
+832 SGEDV
-837 SNFTLSGSNSDEHT
+837 PSVFTLSGSNSDEHT

-874 ENEFAVEKKVDT
+874 ENEFAVEKKVNT
-886 TAVNKNLFPDSLFDN
+886 TDVNKELFPDSLFDN

-949 FEHTAEKAGQSNV
+949 FEHTDGKEGQSNV

-1020 VALTDSAGN
+1020 VALTDSAGH

-1062 NKTFDYSQIK
+1062 NEPFDYSQIK
-1072 AIKFDYNYER
+1072 EIKFDYNYER

-1095 ILTGKTGFVTEQY
+1095 ILTGKTGFVTKQY
-1108 EIPDYGSAE
+1108 EIPDYGSAW

-1171 KEAVDPHVFDTSW
+1171 KETVDPDVFDTSW
-1184 TLYENGEAVTDMK
+1184 TLYENGEAVTDMNE
-1197 KGSTVENTSPG
+1197 GSTVKNTSP

-1223 RKEVYREGLDSEGQ
+1223 RKEVYNAGDDSEGKG
-1237 HLDNIGYTTTDEAK
+1237 LANRGYTKTDWAK
-1251 DQNGS
+1251 DQNRS

-1269 PDNTISSTKLKAVF
+1269 PNNTISSTKLKAVF

-1290 KIIIYKKTAEG
+1290 KIIIYKKKAEG
-1301 SAALEGNYSFKVE
+1301 SDALEGDYHFKVE
-1314 FKDIADLSL
+1314 FKNIAGLSL
-1323 ENEAIEKTYTC
+1323 ENEAIERTYTC
-1334 KAGEKIEIDG
+1334 KEGEKIEIDG

-1349 NYRIWEITPEDGS
+1349 NYRIWEITPKDGS
-1362 TLESVTVTG
+1362 TLESVTVNG
-1371 NNNFDAGYDPVTKV
+1371 NNSSDAGYDPVTKV

-1415 EKIWDKVNELTLP
+1415 EKKWDKVTELTLP
-1428 DSIRIQLQRSRDGG
+1428 DSIQIQLQRSSDGG
-1442 KNWEAMDYEGRNDVT
+1442 KTWKAMDYESRNDGT
-1457 DSTVITLKPDY
+1457 DSTVITLWPDY
-1468 YGNWKY
+1468 DGNWKY
-1474 TFENLEQYVDYN
+1474 TFENLEQYVDYK
-1486 AEPKIPYQ
+1486 AKQKIPYQ
-1494 YRVVEVDKDGNVI
+1494 YRVVEVDKDGKVI
-1507 TEGGYLNDVF
+1507 TEAGYLNDVF
-1517 RVNYGSVINGSS
+1517 RVNYSPVIDGSS

-1563 STQNPL
+1563 STKNPL
-1569 NGAEF
+1569 NGAKF
-1574 KLEKLIKDDRSGK
+1574 KLEKLKDDGNK
-1587 WIVDDKGFTA
+1587 NWIVDKGFQA
-1597 VTKETGGKDSNNKEP
+1597 VIKETGGKNSNNKEP
-1612 GTAFFGNLED
+1612 GTAIFDDLED

-1628 EIKAPSDH
+1628 EIKASSDH
-1636 NLDYNLL
+1636 NLL
-1643 KDPITIVINRNEKS
+1643 KDPITIVINRNGTS
-1657 LVDNEECKIKDNT
+1657 LVDNEECKIEDNT

-1713 RRKDG
+1713 RRKEG

>member
-1 MKGKQHVCWILV
+1 

-33 QDRDGSVKVFL
+33 QNRDGSVKVFL

-115 WKINRDENG
+115 WKINRDDNG

-194 EQAATGTEGTEAAA
+194 EQAATGTEGTEAAGTESTEAAA
-208 QNAVNATAS
+208 QNAVSATAS

-224 LDPEGMNLS
+224 LDPKGMNLG

-271 GDWSNTDCD
+271 GDWYNTDCD
-280 FFFTLSNDW
+280 FFFTLSEDW
-289 NTIKMNDYYRTD
+289 DTINEHDYYRTD

-320 TASGRIDGRSVY
+320 TVSDKINGRSVY

-412 VYVASLKKQYK
+412 VYVASLEKKYRYV
-423 NILFYGGSS
+423 LFYGGSS
-432 FPDEN
+432 FPDEK
-437 CARKTEDL
+437 CARKTENL
-445 TIPWNTVTKPCF
+445 TIPWDTVKNPCF

-479 YKIRDAEKGKTGK
+479 YKIRDAEKGKTK
-492 DVVDIQNGEFSR
+492 DVVDIQNGKFSR

-532 GGANGASHRNWVNF
+532 GGDNGASHRNWVNF
-546 RQFDQALSDYYKES
+546 RQFDQALSDYYKGS

-571 QPSKWGYPFSDIAYT
+571 QPSIWDHPFSDIAYT
-586 LKLYGFDKDNQN
+586 LKLHGFDEKKQN

-606 TLDFYGNDGKYAC
+606 TLDVDGKDGKYDY

-631 NKLLTSDA
+631 NKLLTSGA
-639 KAEEPHFNEA
+639 EAEEPHFNEA
-649 FLQGKNSKNAV
+649 FLEGKNSKNAV

-671 FKKEDRDN
+671 FKKEDIDH

-689 KKTTLAMRQDTEK
+689 AKTTLAMRQDTEK

-707 EDTGNKNWSQNVNSS
+707 EDTGNKNWSKNVNSS

-727 VSHTYGFFPFN
+727 VSNPYGFFPFN
-738 ETSQATS
+738 ETSRETS

-799 DVGGEHE
+799 DVGGEHGR
-806 KVIGKLNFKD
+806 VTGNLNFENK
-816 KSATVSNVKAS
+816 KATVSKVKKS
-827 AGSLI
+827 AGSQTF
-832 SGEHV
+832 GENV
-837 SNFTLSGSNSDEHT
+837 KSDFTLSGSNSDEHT

-874 ENEFAVEKKVDT
+874 ENEFAVEKKVNT
-886 TAVNKNLFPDSLFDN
+886 TYVNKKLFPDSLFDN

-949 FEHTAEKAGQSNV
+949 FEHTAEKEGQSNV
-962 VHWRARQNDTTG
+962 VRWRARQNDTTG

-995 SETNAF
+995 SEINAF

-1020 VALTDSAGN
+1020 VALTDSVGN

-1062 NKTFDYSQIK
+1062 NKTFDYSKIT

-1095 ILTGKTGFVTEQY
+1095 ILTGKTGFVTKQY
-1108 EIPDYGSAE
+1108 EIPDYGSAK

-1171 KEAVDPHVFDTSW
+1171 KETVDSDVFDTSW
-1184 TLYENGEAVTDMK
+1184 TLYENGEAVPDMK
-1197 KGSTVENTSPG
+1197 EGSTVKNTSP

-1223 RKEVYREGLDSEGQ
+1223 RREVYNAGDDSEGKG
-1237 HLDNIGYTTTDEAK
+1237 LANSGYTKTDWAK
-1251 DQNGS
+1251 DQNRS

-1269 PDNTISSTKLKAVF
+1269 PNNTISSTKLKAVF

-1290 KIIIYKKTAEG
+1290 KIIIYKKPAEG
-1301 SAALEGNYSFKVE
+1301 SDALRGVYSFKVE
-1314 FKDIADLSL
+1314 FKNIAGLSL
-1323 ENEAIEKTYTC
+1323 ENEAIERTYTC
-1334 KAGEKIEIDG
+1334 KAGEEIEIDG

-1362 TLESVTVTG
+1362 TLESVTVKG
-1371 NNNFDAGYDPVTKV
+1371 NNSSDAGYDPVTKV

-1395 TSATEI
+1395 TSATKI
-1401 TFNNT
+1401 TFYNT
-1406 LKPTLNICL
+1406 LKPTLNIYL
-1415 EKIWDKVNELTLP
+1415 EKKWYKVTGLTLP

-1442 KNWEAMDYEGRNDVT
+1442 KNWEAMDYEGRKDDT
-1457 DSTVITLKPDY
+1457 DSTVITLRQDY
-1468 YGNWKY
+1468 DGNWKY
-1474 TFENLEQYVDYN
+1474 TFENLEQYVDYT
-1486 AEPKIPYQ
+1486 AETKIPYQ
-1494 YRVVEVDKDGNVI
+1494 YRVVEVDKDGKVI

-1517 RVNYGSVINGSS
+1517 RVNYSPVIDGSS
-1529 VPAGSVDAAAKTK
+1529 VPAGSVDAAKKTK

-1563 STQNPL
+1563 STKNPL

-1574 KLEKLIKDDRSGK
+1574 KLEKLKDDGNK
-1587 WIVDDKGFTA
+1587 NWIVDGGFKA
-1597 VTKETGGKDSNNKEP
+1597 VIKKTEGNDSNNKEL
-1612 GTAFFGNLED
+1612 GTAFFSDLED

-1628 EIKAPSDH
+1628 EIKASSDH
-1636 NLDYNLL
+1636 NLL
-1643 KDPITIVINRNEKS
+1643 KDPITIVINRNGKS
-1657 LVDNEECKIKDNT
+1657 LVDNEECKIEDNT

-1713 RRKDG
+1713 RRKEG

>member
-115 WKINRDENG
+115 WKVNRDDNG

-432 FPDEN
+432 IPNTN

-479 YKIRDAEKGKTGK
+479 YKIRDAEKGKAK
-492 DVVDIQNGEFSR
+492 DVVDIQNGKFSR

-874 ENEFAVEKKVDT
+874 EDEFAVEKKVDT
-886 TAVNKNLFPDSLFDN
+886 TAVNKDLFPDSLFDN

-974 SYIGKR
+974 SYKGKR

-1038 TYGISSLSGGKWN
+1038 TYGISSLSGKKWN

-1062 NKTFDYSQIK
+1062 NKTFDYSKIT

-1108 EIPDYGSAE
+1108 EIPDYGSAK
-1117 SGRLEYPKDAQY
+1117 SGRLKYPKDAQY
-1129 TVSKNNKKS
+1129 TVSKNNKNS

-1171 KEAVDPHVFDTSW
+1171 KEAVDPDVFDTSW

-1223 RKEVYREGLDSEGQ
+1223 RKEVYREGFDSEGQ
-1237 HLDNIGYTTTDEAK
+1237 RLNNSGYTKTDGAK

-1290 KIIIYKKTAEG
+1290 KIIIHKRTAEG
-1301 SAALEGNYSFKVE
+1301 SPALEGNYSFKVE
-1314 FKDIADLSL
+1314 FKDIAGLSL
-1323 ENEAIEKTYTC
+1323 ENKAIESTYTR
-1334 KAGEKIEIDG
+1334 KAGEDIEIDG

-1362 TLESVTVTG
+1362 TLESVTVKG
-1371 NNNFDAGYDPVTKV
+1371 NNSFDAGYDPVTKV

-1395 TSATEI
+1395 TFATEI

-1415 EKIWDKVNELTLP
+1415 EKKWDKVNELTLP
-1428 DSIRIQLQRSRDGG
+1428 DSIRIQLQRRRDGG
-1442 KNWEAMDYEGRNDVT
+1442 KKWKAMDYEGRKDG
-1457 DSTVITLKPDY
+1457 STVITLLPDY

-1517 RVNYGSVINGSS
+1517 RVNYGSVIDGR
-1529 VPAGSVDAAAKTK
+1529 VDAAAKTK

>member
-194 EQAATGTEGTEAAA
+194 EQAATGTEGTEVAA
-208 QNAVNATAS
+208 QNAVSATAS
-217 LDSKYVY
+217 LDSRYVY

-364 PSDAADNS
+364 KSGVEDNS

-432 FPDEN
+432 IPNTN

-479 YKIRDAEKGKTGK
+479 YKIRDAEKGKAK
-492 DVVDIQNGEFSR
+492 DVVDIQNGKFSR

-532 GGANGASHRNWVNF
+532 GGDNRESHRNWVNF
-546 RQFDQALSDYYKES
+546 RQFDQALSDYYNES
-560 NVKVPIYTGHF
+560 KVKVPIYTGHF
-571 QPSKWGYPFSDIAYT
+571 QPSNWGYPFSDIAYT
-586 LKLYGFDKDNQN
+586 LNLYGFDEDNQN
-598 SFMSTNNS
+598 PFMSTNNS
-606 TLDFYGNDGKYAC
+606 ALDVKGNGGKYAC
-619 AAQGLVAGSLKD
+619 AAQGLVAGSLKN

-799 DVGGEHE
+799 DVGGEHG
-806 KVIGKLNFKD
+806 KVTGKLDFKD

-827 AGSLI
+827 AGSPK
-832 SGEHV
+832 SGDNV
-837 SNFTLSGSNSDEHT
+837 TSDFTLSGSNSDEHT

-886 TAVNKNLFPDSLFDN
+886 TAVNKDLFPDSLFDN

-909 MNQATHYGTKAANSQ
+909 MNQATHYGTRTADSQ
-924 IAKLPKVYNDSF
+924 NVKSPKVYNNKFDS
-936 DNSTLSKNEVQNT
+936 STLSRNVAQNT
-949 FEHTAEKAGQSNV
+949 FEYAAQKEGQPDV
-962 VHWRARQNDTTG
+962 VHWKAKQNDTTG
-974 SYIGKR
+974 SYIDKR
-980 VGIIAPAAGKSTFDA
+980 VGIIAPAGGGTFDA
-995 SETNAF
+995 LDTNAF

-1009 YPDTPALADTY
+1009 YSDTPALANMY
-1020 VALTDSAGN
+1020 LALTDSAGHK
-1029 EIGGYLSGK
+1029 IGGYLSGK
-1038 TYGISSLSGGKWN
+1038 TYGISNLTGKKWN
-1051 TVKVDLSKLQG
+1051 TIKIDLSKLQG
-1062 NKTFDYSQIK
+1062 ENTFDYSKITGIQ
-1072 AIKFDYNYER
+1072 FNYNYER

-1095 ILTGKTGFVTEQY
+1095 VLTERTGFVTKQN

-1117 SGRLEYPKDAQY
+1117 SGTLEYPKDAQY
-1129 TVSKNNKKS
+1129 TISKNGSSKS
-1138 QTYRLEDDGTFA
+1138 YRMEEDGAFA

-1157 TFHDQFRRGSYISV
+1157 TFNDQFRRGSYISV
-1171 KEAVDPHVFDTSW
+1171 RENVDSNVFDTSW
-1184 TLYENGEAVTDMK
+1184 TLYENGEAVAGMNT
-1197 KGSTVENTSPG
+1197 GSTVQNTDPA
-1208 SPSVKDVKSSSIRDG
+1208 PSVKGVNGSSIRDG
-1223 RKEVYREGLDSEGQ
+1223 RKEVYQSGTDSEGQ
-1237 HLDNIGYTTTDEAK
+1237 ELANTGYTKTDWAK
-1251 DQNGS
+1251 DKNKK
-1256 EDQNTIVFRSYLD
+1256 DDKDTIVFKSYLN
-1269 PDNTISSTKLKAVF
+1269 PDNTTSSTKLKAVF

-1290 KIIIYKKTAEG
+1290 KIIIYKKTADG
-1301 SAALEGNYSFKVE
+1301 SDTLSGDYSFKVE
-1314 FKDIADLSL
+1314 FKNIAGLSL

-1334 KAGEKIEIDG
+1334 KAEEQIEIDG

-1349 NYRIWEITPEDGS
+1349 DYRISEITPTDGS

-1371 NNNFDAGYDPVTKV
+1371 NNDFDEGYNPVTKV

-1395 TSATEI
+1395 TPVTEI

-1406 LKPTLNICL
+1406 LKPTLNIHL
-1415 EKIWDKVNELTLP
+1415 EKTWDNVTGITLP
-1428 DSIRIQLQRSRDGG
+1428 DSIRIQLQRSSDGG
-1442 KNWEAMDYEGRNDVT
+1442 RNWEAVAYEDRT
-1457 DSTVITLKPDY
+1457 DGTDDTIISLQPDY
-1468 YGNWKY
+1468 DGNWKY
-1474 TFENLEQYVDYN
+1474 TFDNLDQYVDYR
-1486 AEPKIPYQ
+1486 ATSKVPYQ

-1507 TEGGYLNDVF
+1507 EDGGYLDDVY
-1517 RVNYGSVINGSS
+1517 RVNYSDVIDGAS
-1529 VPAGSVDAAAKTK
+1529 AGTASGDAAEKTK
-1542 DYTITNTYSPKTNIK
+1542 DYTITNTYSLKTNIK

-1563 STQNPL
+1563 STKNPL
-1569 NGAEF
+1569 NGAKF
-1574 KLEKLIKDDRSGK
+1574 KLEKLKDDGNK
-1587 WIVDDKGFTA
+1587 NWIVDEGFPA
-1597 VTKETGGKDSNNKEP
+1597 VIKETGGNDGNNKEL
-1612 GTAFFGNLED
+1612 GTAFFSDLED

-1628 EIKAPSDH
+1628 EIKASSDH
-1636 NLDYNLL
+1636 NLL
-1643 KDPITIVINRNEKS
+1643 KDPITIVINRNGKS
-1657 LVDNEECKIKDNT
+1657 LVDNDECEIKENT

>member
-115 WKINRDENG
+115 WKVNRDDNG

-194 EQAATGTEGTEAAA
+194 EQAATGTEGTEAAGTESTEAAA
-208 QNAVNATAS
+208 QNAVSATAS

-320 TASGRIDGRSVY
+320 TASDKINGRSVY

-344 DPSGDNLVYYD
+344 DPSGDYRVYYD

-364 PSDAADNS
+364 KSGVEDNS
-372 IPKDGELRYRAWND
+372 IPKDGELRYRAWNN
-386 TNDKEEGKLQK
+386 TNDTENGKLQK
-397 VKDYTNAN
+397 VKDYTK

-412 VYVASLKKQYK
+412 VYVASLKKKYK
-423 NILFYGGSS
+423 NVLFYGGSS
-432 FPDEN
+432 FPDEK
-437 CARKTEDL
+437 CARKTENL

-479 YKIRDAEKGKTGK
+479 YKIRDAEKGKAK
-492 DVVDIQNGEFSR
+492 DVVDIQNGKFSR

-532 GGANGASHRNWVNF
+532 GGDNRESHRNWVNF
-546 RQFDQALSDYYKES
+546 RQFDQALSDYYNES
-560 NVKVPIYTGHF
+560 KVKVPIYTGHF
-571 QPSKWGYPFSDIAYT
+571 QPSNWGYPFSDIAYT
-586 LKLYGFDKDNQN
+586 LNLYGFDEDNQN
-598 SFMSTNNS
+598 PFMSTNNS
-606 TLDFYGNDGKYAC
+606 ALDVKGNGGKYAC
-619 AAQGLVAGSLKD
+619 AAQGLVAGSLKN

-799 DVGGEHE
+799 DVGGEHG
-806 KVIGKLNFKD
+806 KVTGKLDFKD

-827 AGSLI
+827 AGSPK
-832 SGEHV
+832 SGDNV
-837 SNFTLSGSNSDEHT
+837 TSDFTLSGSNSDEHT

-909 MNQATHYGTKAANSQ
+909 MNQATHYGTKATNSQ

-949 FEHTAEKAGQSNV
+949 FEHTAVKAGQSNV

-1009 YPDTPALADTY
+1009 YLDTPALADTY

-1038 TYGISSLSGGKWN
+1038 TYGISSLSGKKWN

-1062 NKTFDYSQIK
+1062 NKTFDYSKIT

-1108 EIPDYGSAE
+1108 EIPDYGSAK

-1171 KEAVDPHVFDTSW
+1171 KEAVDPDVFDTSW

-1208 SPSVKDVKSSSIRDG
+1208 SPSVKDVNSIRDG
-1223 RKEVYREGLDSEGQ
+1223 RKEVYREGFDSEGQ
-1237 HLDNIGYTTTDEAK
+1237 RLNNIGYTETDWAK

-1290 KIIIYKKTAEG
+1290 KIIIYKRTAEG
-1301 SAALEGNYSFKVE
+1301 SPALEGNYSFKVE
-1314 FKDIADLSL
+1314 FKDIAGLSL
-1323 ENEAIEKTYTC
+1323 ENKAIEKTYTC
-1334 KAGEKIEIDG
+1334 KAGGQIEIDG

-1362 TLESVTVTG
+1362 TLESVTVKG
-1371 NNNFDAGYDPVTKV
+1371 NNSFDAGYDPVTKV
-1385 VAGKVIDSTK
+1385 VAGKVIDSTE
-1395 TSATEI
+1395 TLATEI

-1415 EKIWDKVNELTLP
+1415 KKNWDKVTGLTLP
-1428 DSIRIQLQRSRDGG
+1428 DSIQIQLQRSCDGG
-1442 KNWEAMDYEGRNDVT
+1442 KHWEAMDYEGRKDG
-1457 DSTVITLKPDY
+1457 STVITLRPDY
-1468 YGNWKY
+1468 DGYWKY
-1474 TFENLEQYVDYN
+1474 TFENLERYVDYK
-1486 AEPKIPYQ
+1486 AETKIPYQ

-1517 RVNYGSVINGSS
+1517 KVNYSPVIDGSS
-1529 VPAGSVDAAAKTK
+1529 VPDGSEGAAAKTEN
-1542 DYTITNTYSPKTNIK
+1542 YTITNTYSPKTNIK

-1563 STQNPL
+1563 STKNPL

-1574 KLEKLIKDDRSGK
+1574 KLEKLKDDGNK
-1587 WIVDDKGFTA
+1587 NWIVDEGFPA
-1597 VTKETGGKDSNNKEP
+1597 VIQKTDGKDSNNKEL
-1612 GTAFFGNLED
+1612 GTAIFSDLED

-1628 EIKAPSDH
+1628 EIKASSDH
-1636 NLDYNLL
+1636 NLL

-1657 LVDNEECKIKDNT
+1657 LVDNEECEIVDNT

>member
-194 EQAATGTEGTEAAA
+194 EQAATGTEGTEVAA
-208 QNAVNATAS
+208 QNAVSATAS
-217 LDSKYVY
+217 LDSRYVY

-432 FPDEN
+432 IPNTN

-479 YKIRDAEKGKTGK
+479 YKIRDAEKGKAK
-492 DVVDIQNGEFSR
+492 DVVDIQNGKFSR

-532 GGANGASHRNWVNF
+532 GGDNRESHRNWVNF
-546 RQFDQALSDYYKES
+546 RQFDQALSDYYNES
-560 NVKVPIYTGHF
+560 KVKVPIYTGHF
-571 QPSKWGYPFSDIAYT
+571 QPSNWGYPFSDIAYT
-586 LKLYGFDKDNQN
+586 LNLYGFDEDNQN
-598 SFMSTNNS
+598 PFMSTNNS
-606 TLDFYGNDGKYAC
+606 ALDVKGNGGKYAC
-619 AAQGLVAGSLKD
+619 AAQGLVAGSLKN

-799 DVGGEHE
+799 DVGGEHG
-806 KVIGKLNFKD
+806 KVTGKLDFKD

-827 AGSLI
+827 AGSPK
-832 SGEHV
+832 SGDNV
-837 SNFTLSGSNSDEHT
+837 TSDFTLSGSNSDEHT

-886 TAVNKNLFPDSLFDN
+886 TAVNKDLFPDSLFDN

-909 MNQATHYGTKAANSQ
+909 MNQATHYGTRTADSQ
-924 IAKLPKVYNDSF
+924 NVKSPKVYNNKFDS
-936 DNSTLSKNEVQNT
+936 STLSRNVAQNT
-949 FEHTAEKAGQSNV
+949 FEYAAQKEGQPDV
-962 VHWRARQNDTTG
+962 VHWKAKQNDTTG
-974 SYIGKR
+974 SYIDKR
-980 VGIIAPAAGKSTFDA
+980 VGIIAPAGGGTFDA
-995 SETNAF
+995 LDTNAF

-1009 YPDTPALADTY
+1009 YSDTPALANMY
-1020 VALTDSAGN
+1020 LALTDSAGHK
-1029 EIGGYLSGK
+1029 IGGYLSGK
-1038 TYGISSLSGGKWN
+1038 TYGISN
-1051 TVKVDLSKLQG
+1051 
-1062 NKTFDYSQIK
+1062 
-1072 AIKFDYNYER
+1072 
-1082 DIYLDDFTFIPSV
+1082 
-1095 ILTGKTGFVTEQY
+1095 LTGKK
-1108 EIPDYGSAE
+1108 PA
-1117 SGRLEYPKDAQY
+1117 
-1129 TVSKNNKKS
+1129 KKS
-1138 QTYRLEDDGTFA
+1138 Q
-1150 LADGETA
+1150 
-1157 TFHDQFRRGSYISV
+1157 
-1171 KEAVDPHVFDTSW
+1171 
-1184 TLYENGEAVTDMK
+1184 
-1197 KGSTVENTSPG
+1197 
-1208 SPSVKDVKSSSIRDG
+1208 
-1223 RKEVYREGLDSEGQ
+1223 
-1237 HLDNIGYTTTDEAK
+1237 
-1251 DQNGS
+1251 
-1256 EDQNTIVFRSYLD
+1256 
-1269 PDNTISSTKLKAVF
+1269 
-1283 VNKVKTG
+1283 
-1290 KIIIYKKTAEG
+1290 
-1301 SAALEGNYSFKVE
+1301 
-1314 FKDIADLSL
+1314 
-1323 ENEAIEKTYTC
+1323 
-1334 KAGEKIEIDG
+1334 
-1344 IPAGT
+1344 
-1349 NYRIWEITPEDGS
+1349 
-1362 TLESVTVTG
+1362 
-1371 NNNFDAGYDPVTKV
+1371 
-1385 VAGKVIDSTK
+1385 
-1395 TSATEI
+1395 
-1401 TFNNT
+1401 
-1406 LKPTLNICL
+1406 
-1415 EKIWDKVNELTLP
+1415 
-1428 DSIRIQLQRSRDGG
+1428 
-1442 KNWEAMDYEGRNDVT
+1442 
-1457 DSTVITLKPDY
+1457 
-1468 YGNWKY
+1468 
-1474 TFENLEQYVDYN
+1474 
-1486 AEPKIPYQ
+1486 
-1494 YRVVEVDKDGNVI
+1494 
-1507 TEGGYLNDVF
+1507 
-1517 RVNYGSVINGSS
+1517 
-1529 VPAGSVDAAAKTK
+1529 
-1542 DYTITNTYSPKTNIK
+1542 
-1557 IKKQDA
+1557 
-1563 STQNPL
+1563 
-1569 NGAEF
+1569 
-1574 KLEKLIKDDRSGK
+1574 
-1587 WIVDDKGFTA
+1587 
-1597 VTKETGGKDSNNKEP
+1597 
-1612 GTAFFGNLED
+1612 
-1622 GTYRLT
+1622 
-1628 EIKAPSDH
+1628 
-1636 NLDYNLL
+1636 
-1643 KDPITIVINRNEKS
+1643 
-1657 LVDNEECKIKDNT
+1657 
-1670 IMITISNQSK
+1670 
-1680 FHLPAT
+1680 
-1686 GGYGR
+1686 
-1691 YLVILGGLALAG
+1691 
-1703 AALLR
+1703 
-1708 YKLQN
+1708 
-1713 RRKDG
+1713 
-1718 KHSE
+1718 

>member
-115 WKINRDENG
+115 WKVNRDDNG

-432 FPDEN
+432 IPNTN

-479 YKIRDAEKGKTGK
+479 YKIRDAEKGKAK
-492 DVVDIQNGEFSR
+492 DVVDIQNGKFSR

-874 ENEFAVEKKVDT
+874 EDEFAVEKKVDT
-886 TAVNKNLFPDSLFDN
+886 TAVNKDLFPDSLFDN

-974 SYIGKR
+974 SYKGKR

-1038 TYGISSLSGGKWN
+1038 TYGISSLSGKKWN

-1062 NKTFDYSQIK
+1062 NKTFDYSKIT

-1108 EIPDYGSAE
+1108 EIPDYGSAK
-1117 SGRLEYPKDAQY
+1117 SGRLKYPKDAQY
-1129 TVSKNNKKS
+1129 TVSKNNKNS

-1171 KEAVDPHVFDTSW
+1171 KEAVDPDVFDTSW

-1223 RKEVYREGLDSEGQ
+1223 RKEVYREGFDSEGQ
-1237 HLDNIGYTTTDEAK
+1237 RLNNSGYTKTDGAK

-1290 KIIIYKKTAEG
+1290 KIIIHKRTAEG
-1301 SAALEGNYSFKVE
+1301 SPALEGNYRFKVE
-1314 FKDIADLSL
+1314 FKDIAGLSL
-1323 ENEAIEKTYTC
+1323 ENKAIESTYTR
-1334 KAGEKIEIDG
+1334 KAGEDIEIDG

-1362 TLESVTVTG
+1362 TLESVTVKG
-1371 NNNFDAGYDPVTKV
+1371 NNSFDAGYDPVTKV

-1415 EKIWDKVNELTLP
+1415 EKKWDKVNELTLP
-1428 DSIRIQLQRSRDGG
+1428 DSIRIQLQRRRDGG
-1442 KNWEAMDYEGRNDVT
+1442 KKWKAMDYEGRKDG
-1457 DSTVITLKPDY
+1457 STVITLLPDY

-1517 RVNYGSVINGSS
+1517 RVNYGSVIDGR
-1529 VPAGSVDAAAKTK
+1529 VDAAAKTK

>member
-1 MKGKQHVCWILV
+1 

-115 WKINRDENG
+115 WKVNRDDNG

-432 FPDEN
+432 IPNTN

-479 YKIRDAEKGKTGK
+479 YKIRDAEKGKAK
-492 DVVDIQNGEFSR
+492 DVVDIQNGKFSR

-874 ENEFAVEKKVDT
+874 EDEFAVEKKVDT
-886 TAVNKNLFPDSLFDN
+886 TAVNKDLFPDSLFDN

-974 SYIGKR
+974 SYKGKR

-1038 TYGISSLSGGKWN
+1038 TYGISSLSGKKWN

-1062 NKTFDYSQIK
+1062 NKTFDYSKIT

-1108 EIPDYGSAE
+1108 EIPDYGSAK
-1117 SGRLEYPKDAQY
+1117 SGRLKYPKDAQY
-1129 TVSKNNKKS
+1129 TVSKNNKNS

-1171 KEAVDPHVFDTSW
+1171 KEAVDPDVFDTSW

-1223 RKEVYREGLDSEGQ
+1223 RKEVYREGFDSEGQ
-1237 HLDNIGYTTTDEAK
+1237 RLNNSGYTKTDGAK

-1290 KIIIYKKTAEG
+1290 KIIIHKRTAEG
-1301 SAALEGNYSFKVE
+1301 SPALEGNYSFKVE
-1314 FKDIADLSL
+1314 FKDIAGLSL
-1323 ENEAIEKTYTC
+1323 ENKAIESTYTR
-1334 KAGEKIEIDG
+1334 KAGEDIEIDG

-1362 TLESVTVTG
+1362 TLESVTVKG
-1371 NNNFDAGYDPVTKV
+1371 NNSFDAGYDPVTKV

-1395 TSATEI
+1395 TFATEI

-1415 EKIWDKVNELTLP
+1415 EKKWDKVNELTLP
-1428 DSIRIQLQRSRDGG
+1428 DSIRIQLQRRRDGG
-1442 KNWEAMDYEGRNDVT
+1442 KKWKAMDYEGRKDG
-1457 DSTVITLKPDY
+1457 STVITLLPDY

-1517 RVNYGSVINGSS
+1517 RVNYGSVIDGR
-1529 VPAGSVDAAAKTK
+1529 VDAAAKTK

>member
-1 MKGKQHVCWILV
+1 

-33 QDRDGSVKVFL
+33 QNRDGSVKVFL

-115 WKINRDENG
+115 WKINRDDNG

-194 EQAATGTEGTEAAA
+194 EQAATGTEGTEAAGTESTEAAA
-208 QNAVNATAS
+208 QNAVSATAS
-217 LDSKYVY
+217 LNPKYVY

-249 SWTTKFMEGTYDSS
+249 SWTTKFMKGTYDSS
-263 NGYYKWPS
+263 NGYYRWPS

-289 NTIKMNDYYRTD
+289 DTIKRYDYYRTD
-301 VVPKIKLNQAAGKV
+301 VVPEIKLSQAAGKV

-320 TASGRIDGRSVY
+320 TASGKIDNKSVY

-364 PSDAADNS
+364 PADEADNS

-386 TNDKEEGKLQK
+386 TNDTEDGKLQK

-405 GTNKWTD
+405 ETNKWTD
-412 VYVASLKKQYK
+412 VYVASLKKQYN

-432 FPDEN
+432 IPTTN
-437 CARKTEDL
+437 CAQKTEDL

-457 YADSSDDAIYGQIN
+457 YADSSDDAIYEKIN

-492 DVVDIQNGEFSR
+492 DVVDIQNRKFSR

-571 QPSKWGYPFSDIAYT
+571 QPSIWGCPFSAIANT
-586 LKLYGFDKDNQN
+586 LNLYGFDEKDQN

-606 TLDFYGNDGKYAC
+606 ALDVNGEGGKYDY
-619 AAQGLVAGSLKD
+619 AAQGLVARTLKD
-631 NKLLTSDA
+631 DKLLTSDA
-639 KAEEPHFNEA
+639 EAEEPHFNEA
-649 FLQGKNSKNAV
+649 FLEGKNSKNAV

-671 FKKEDRDN
+671 FKKEDIKG

-689 KKTTLAMRQDTEK
+689 KKTTLAMRQDTGK

-707 EDTGNKNWSQNVNSS
+707 EDTGNQGWSENVNST
-722 SGTDG
+722 SGTVG
-727 VSHTYGFFPFN
+727 TYGFFPFN
-738 ETSQATS
+738 ETSPAAS

-760 FKLTDDGTIIDK
+760 FKLTDDGTVIDK
-772 NGKKVPIE
+772 NGNKVPIE
-780 FKFSGDDDVWVYI
+780 FEFSGDDDVWVYI

-799 DVGGEHE
+799 DVGGEHGR
-806 KVIGKLNFKD
+806 VTGNLNFENK
-816 KSATVSNVKAS
+816 KATVSKVKKS
-827 AGSLI
+827 AGSLT
-832 SGEHV
+832 SGEDV
-837 SNFTLSGSNSDEHT
+837 PSVFTLSGSNSDEHT

-874 ENEFAVEKKVDT
+874 ENEFAVEKKVNT
-886 TAVNKNLFPDSLFDN
+886 TDVNKELFPDSLFDN

-949 FEHTAEKAGQSNV
+949 FEHTDGKEGQSNV

-1020 VALTDSAGN
+1020 VALTDSAGH

-1062 NKTFDYSQIK
+1062 NEPFDYSQIK
-1072 AIKFDYNYER
+1072 EIKFDYNYER

-1095 ILTGKTGFVTEQY
+1095 ILTGKTGFVTKQY
-1108 EIPDYGSAE
+1108 EIPDYGSAW

-1171 KEAVDPHVFDTSW
+1171 KETVDPDVFDTSW
-1184 TLYENGEAVTDMK
+1184 TLYENGEAVTDMNE
-1197 KGSTVENTSPG
+1197 GSTVKNTSP

-1223 RKEVYREGLDSEGQ
+1223 RKEVYNAGDDSEGKG
-1237 HLDNIGYTTTDEAK
+1237 LANRGYTKTDWAK
-1251 DQNGS
+1251 DQNRS

-1269 PDNTISSTKLKAVF
+1269 PNNTISSTKLKAVF

-1290 KIIIYKKTAEG
+1290 KIIIYKKKAEG
-1301 SAALEGNYSFKVE
+1301 SDALEGDYHFKVE
-1314 FKDIADLSL
+1314 FKNIAGLSL
-1323 ENEAIEKTYTC
+1323 ENEAIERTYTC
-1334 KAGEKIEIDG
+1334 KEGEKIEIDG

-1349 NYRIWEITPEDGS
+1349 NYRIWEITPKDGS
-1362 TLESVTVTG
+1362 TLESVTVNG
-1371 NNNFDAGYDPVTKV
+1371 NNSSDAGYDPVTKV

-1415 EKIWDKVNELTLP
+1415 EKKWDKVTELTLP
-1428 DSIRIQLQRSRDGG
+1428 DSIQIQLQRSSDGG
-1442 KNWEAMDYEGRNDVT
+1442 KTWKAMDYESRNDGT
-1457 DSTVITLKPDY
+1457 DSTVITLWPDY
-1468 YGNWKY
+1468 DGNWKY
-1474 TFENLEQYVDYN
+1474 TFENLEQYVDYK
-1486 AEPKIPYQ
+1486 AKQKIPYQ
-1494 YRVVEVDKDGNVI
+1494 YRVVEVDKDGKVI
-1507 TEGGYLNDVF
+1507 TEAGYLNDVF
-1517 RVNYGSVINGSS
+1517 RVNYSPVIDGSS

-1563 STQNPL
+1563 STKNPL
-1569 NGAEF
+1569 NGAKF
-1574 KLEKLIKDDRSGK
+1574 KLEKLKDDGNK
-1587 WIVDDKGFTA
+1587 NWIVDKGFQA
-1597 VTKETGGKDSNNKEP
+1597 VIKETGGKNSNNKEP
-1612 GTAFFGNLED
+1612 GTAIFDDLED

-1628 EIKAPSDH
+1628 EIKASSDH
-1636 NLDYNLL
+1636 NLL
-1643 KDPITIVINRNEKS
+1643 KDPITIVINRNGTS
-1657 LVDNEECKIKDNT
+1657 LVDNEECKIEDNT

-1713 RRKDG
+1713 RRKEG

>member
-1 MKGKQHVCWILV
+1 

-33 QDRDGSVKVFL
+33 QNRDGSVKVFL

-115 WKINRDENG
+115 WKINRDDNG

-194 EQAATGTEGTEAAA
+194 EQAATGTEGTEAA
-208 QNAVNATAS
+208 
-217 LDSKYVY
+217 
-224 LDPEGMNLS
+224 
-233 GTDWKNK
+233 GT
-240 TVWLFVNND
+240 
-249 SWTTKFMEGTYDSS
+249 E
-263 NGYYKWPS
+263 
-271 GDWSNTDCD
+271 
-280 FFFTLSNDW
+280 
-289 NTIKMNDYYRTD
+289 R
-301 VVPKIKLNQAAGKV
+301 
-315 FIQNG
+315 
-320 TASGRIDGRSVY
+320 
-332 AVKEKSDSGETP
+332 EKSDSGETP
-344 DPSGDNLVYYD
+344 DPSGDYLVYYD

-364 PSDAADNS
+364 KSGVEDNS
-372 IPKDGELRYRAWND
+372 IPKDGQLRYHAWND
-386 TNDKEEGKLQK
+386 INDTADGELQK
-397 VKDYTNAN
+397 VEDYTNE
-405 GTNKWTD
+405 TNKWTD
-412 VYVASLKKQYK
+412 VYVASLKKKYK
-423 NILFYGGSS
+423 NVLFYGGSS
-432 FPDEN
+432 IPDKE
-437 CARKTEDL
+437 CARKTADL
-445 TIPWNTVTKPCF
+445 TIPWDTVRKPCF

-479 YKIRDAEKGKTGK
+479 YQIRDAEKGKTGK
-492 DVVDIQNGEFSR
+492 DVVDIQNGKFSR

-532 GGANGASHRNWVNF
+532 GGDNGASHRNWVNF

-571 QPSKWGYPFSDIAYT
+571 QPKHDNWGYPFSDIAGT
-586 LKLYGFDKDNQN
+586 LNLYGYNEDDQN

-606 TLDFYGNDGKYAC
+606 TLDVDGKDGKYDY

-631 NKLLTSDA
+631 NKLLTSGA
-639 KAEEPHFNEA
+639 EAEEPHFNEA
-649 FLQGKNSKNAV
+649 FLEGKNSKNAV

-671 FKKEDRDN
+671 FKKEDIKG

-689 KKTTLAMRQDTEK
+689 EKTTLAMRQDTGK

-707 EDTGNKNWSQNVNSS
+707 EDTDNQGWSKNVNS
-722 SGTDG
+722 
-727 VSHTYGFFPFN
+727 VSAATNNTYGFFPFN
-738 ETSQATS
+738 ETSRETS

-760 FKLTDDGTIIDK
+760 FKLTDDGTVIDK

-780 FKFSGDDDVWVYI
+780 FEFSGDDDVWVYI

-799 DVGGEHE
+799 DVGGEHGR
-806 KVIGKLNFKD
+806 VTGNLNFENK
-816 KSATVSNVKAS
+816 KATVSKVKKS
-827 AGSLI
+827 AGSQTF
-832 SGEHV
+832 GENV
-837 SNFTLSGSNSDEHT
+837 KSDFTLLGSNSDEHT

-874 ENEFAVEKKVDT
+874 ENEFAVEKKVNT
-886 TAVNKNLFPDSLFDN
+886 TDVNKDLFPDSLFDN

-949 FEHTAEKAGQSNV
+949 FEHTAEKAEQSNV
-962 VHWRARQNDTTG
+962 VHWRARQNDTTD

-995 SETNAF
+995 SGTNAF

-1020 VALTDSAGN
+1020 VALTDSAGDK
-1029 EIGGYLSGK
+1029 IGGYLSGK
-1038 TYGISSLSGGKWN
+1038 TYGISSLSGEKWN

-1062 NKTFDYSQIK
+1062 NEPFDYSQIT

-1095 ILTGKTGFVTEQY
+1095 ILTGKTGFVTKQY
-1108 EIPDYGSAE
+1108 EIPDYGSAK

-1171 KEAVDPHVFDTSW
+1171 KETVDSDVFDTSW
-1184 TLYENGEAVTDMK
+1184 TLYENGEAVTDMNE
-1197 KGSTVENTSPG
+1197 GSTVENTSP
-1208 SPSVKDVKSSSIRDG
+1208 SPSVKDVKRSSIRDG
-1223 RKEVYREGLDSEGQ
+1223 RKEVHREGLDSEGQ
-1237 HLDNIGYTTTDEAK
+1237 QLANIGYTTTGWAK
-1251 DQNGS
+1251 DQNRS

-1269 PDNTISSTKLKAVF
+1269 PNNTISSTKLKAVF

-1290 KIIIYKKTAEG
+1290 KIIIYKKKAEG
-1301 SAALEGNYSFKVE
+1301 SAALEGDYHFKVE
-1314 FKDIADLSL
+1314 FKNIAGLSL
-1323 ENEAIEKTYTC
+1323 ENEAIERTYTC
-1334 KAGEKIEIDG
+1334 KAGEKKEIDG

-1362 TLESVTVTG
+1362 TLESVTVNG
-1371 NNNFDAGYDPVTKV
+1371 NNSSDAGYDPVTKV

-1415 EKIWDKVNELTLP
+1415 KKNWDKVTGLTLP
-1428 DSIRIQLQRSRDGG
+1428 DSIRIQLQRSSDSG
-1442 KNWEAMDYEGRNDVT
+1442 KTWEAMDYEGT
-1457 DSTVITLKPDY
+1457 DSTVITLRPDY
-1468 YGNWKY
+1468 DGNWKY
-1474 TFENLEQYVDYN
+1474 TFENLEQYVDYK
-1486 AEPKIPYQ
+1486 AEPKNPYQ
-1494 YRVVEVDKDGNVI
+1494 YRVVEVDKDGKVI

-1517 RVNYGSVINGSS
+1517 RVNYSPVIDGSS
-1529 VPAGSVDAAAKTK
+1529 VPAGLVDAAAKTQ

-1563 STQNPL
+1563 STKNPL
-1569 NGAEF
+1569 NGAKF
-1574 KLEKLIKDDRSGK
+1574 KLEKLKDDRSGN
-1587 WIVDDKGFTA
+1587 WIVDEGFPA
-1597 VTKETGGKDSNNKEP
+1597 VIKETGGKDSNNKEL

-1628 EIKAPSDH
+1628 EIKASSDH
-1636 NLDYNLL
+1636 NLL
-1643 KDPITIVINRNEKS
+1643 KDPITIVINRNGKS
-1657 LVDNEECKIKDNT
+1657 LVDNEECEIKENT

-1713 RRKDG
+1713 RRKEG

>member
-115 WKINRDENG
+115 WKVNRDDNG

-194 EQAATGTEGTEAAA
+194 EQAATGTEGTEAA
-208 QNAVNATAS
+208 
-217 LDSKYVY
+217 
-224 LDPEGMNLS
+224 
-233 GTDWKNK
+233 GT
-240 TVWLFVNND
+240 
-249 SWTTKFMEGTYDSS
+249 E
-263 NGYYKWPS
+263 
-271 GDWSNTDCD
+271 
-280 FFFTLSNDW
+280 
-289 NTIKMNDYYRTD
+289 R
-301 VVPKIKLNQAAGKV
+301 
-315 FIQNG
+315 
-320 TASGRIDGRSVY
+320 
-332 AVKEKSDSGETP
+332 EKSDSGETP
-344 DPSGDNLVYYD
+344 DPSGDYRVYYD

-364 PSDAADNS
+364 KSGVEDNS
-372 IPKDGELRYRAWND
+372 IPKDGQLRYHAWND
-386 TNDKEEGKLQK
+386 NDTKDTEDGELQK
-397 VKDYTNAN
+397 VPDYTNAN
-405 GTNKWTD
+405 RTNKWTD

-423 NILFYGGSS
+423 NILFYGGL
-432 FPDEN
+432 PIPTTD

-445 TIPWNTVTKPCF
+445 TIPWNTVKNPCF

-492 DVVDIQNGEFSR
+492 DVVDIQNREFSR

-532 GGANGASHRNWVNF
+532 GGDNGASHRNWVNF
-546 RQFDQALSDYYKES
+546 RQFDQALSDYYKGS

-571 QPSKWGYPFSDIAYT
+571 QPSIWDHPFSDIAYT
-586 LKLYGFDKDNQN
+586 LKLYGFDEKEQN

-606 TLDFYGNDGKYAC
+606 TLDVDGKDGKYDY

-631 NKLLTSDA
+631 NKLLTSGA
-639 KAEEPHFNEA
+639 EAEEPHFNEA
-649 FLQGKNSKNAV
+649 FLEGKNSKNAV

-671 FKKEDRDN
+671 FKKEDIKG

-689 KKTTLAMRQDTEK
+689 EKTTLAMRQDTGK

-707 EDTGNKNWSQNVNSS
+707 EDTGNQGWSKNVNS
-722 SGTDG
+722 
-727 VSHTYGFFPFN
+727 VSAVTNNTYGFFPFN

-760 FKLTDDGTIIDK
+760 FKLTDDGTVIDK
-772 NGKKVPIE
+772 NGNKVPIE
-780 FKFSGDDDVWVYI
+780 FEFSGDDDVWVYI

-799 DVGGEHE
+799 DVGGEHGR
-806 KVIGKLNFKD
+806 VTGNLNFENK
-816 KSATVSNVKAS
+816 KASVSKVKKS
-827 AGSLI
+827 AGSLT
-832 SGEHV
+832 SGENV
-837 SNFTLSGSNSDEHT
+837 PSNFTLSGSNSDEHT

-886 TAVNKNLFPDSLFDN
+886 TAVNKDLFPDSLFDN

-962 VHWRARQNDTTG
+962 VHWSARQNDTTG

-1020 VALTDSAGN
+1020 VALTDSAGH

-1062 NKTFDYSQIK
+1062 NKTFDYSKIT

-1082 DIYLDDFTFIPSV
+1082 NIYLDDFTFIPSV

-1323 ENEAIEKTYTC
+1323 ENEAIERTYMC

-1349 NYRIWEITPEDGS
+1349 NYRIWEITPTDGS
-1362 TLESVTVTG
+1362 TLESVTVNG
-1371 NNNFDAGYDPVTKV
+1371 NNSFDAGYDPVTKV

-1406 LKPTLNICL
+1406 LKPTLDICL
-1415 EKIWDKVNELTLP
+1415 EKKWDKVTGLTLP

-1442 KNWEAMDYEGRNDVT
+1442 KNWEAMDYEGRKDDT
-1457 DSTVITLKPDY
+1457 DSAVITLRQDY
-1468 YGNWKY
+1468 DGNWKY

-1494 YRVVEVDKDGNVI
+1494 YRVVEVDKDGKVI

-1517 RVNYGSVINGSS
+1517 RVNYSSVINGSS

-1563 STQNPL
+1563 STKNPL

-1574 KLEKLIKDDRSGK
+1574 KLEKLKDDGNK
-1587 WIVDDKGFTA
+1587 NWIVDEGFPA
-1597 VTKETGGKDSNNKEP
+1597 VIQKTDGKDSNNKEL
-1612 GTAFFGNLED
+1612 GTAIFSDLED

-1628 EIKAPSDH
+1628 EIKASSDH
-1636 NLDYNLL
+1636 NLL
-1643 KDPITIVINRNEKS
+1643 KDPITIVINRNGKS
-1657 LVDNEECKIKDNT
+1657 LVDNKECKIEDNT

-1718 KHSE
+1718 KHSG

>member
-91 VDLQKSLKNAV
+91 VDLQRSLKNAV

-115 WKINRDENG
+115 WKINRDDNG

-179 EDGNKENEVTLVWAD
+179 EDGNKENEATLVWAD
-194 EQAATGTEGTEAAA
+194 EQAATGTEGTEAAGTESTEAAA
-208 QNAVNATAS
+208 QNAVSATAS
-217 LDSKYVY
+217 LDSKYV
-224 LDPEGMNLS
+224 
-233 GTDWKNK
+233 
-240 TVWLFVNND
+240 
-249 SWTTKFMEGTYDSS
+249 
-263 NGYYKWPS
+263 
-271 GDWSNTDCD
+271 
-280 FFFTLSNDW
+280 
-289 NTIKMNDYYRTD
+289 
-301 VVPKIKLNQAAGKV
+301 
-315 FIQNG
+315 
-320 TASGRIDGRSVY
+320 
-332 AVKEKSDSGETP
+332 SDSGETP
-344 DPSGDNLVYYD
+344 DPSGDYRVYYD
-355 ATLSKLSYA
+355 ATLSKLPYA
-364 PSDAADNS
+364 AADAEDNS
-372 IPKDGELRYRAWND
+372 IPKDEQLRYYAWND
-386 TNDKEEGKLQK
+386 INDTADGELQK
-397 VKDYTNAN
+397 VPDHIN

-423 NILFYGGSS
+423 NVLFYGGSRI
-432 FPDEN
+432 PDTK
-437 CARKTEDL
+437 CARKTDDL
-445 TIPWNTVTKPCF
+445 TIPWDTVTNPCF

-492 DVVDIQNGEFSR
+492 DVVDIQNREFSR

-532 GGANGASHRNWVNF
+532 GGDNGASHRNWVNF
-546 RQFDQALSDYYKES
+546 RQFDQALSDYYYKS

-571 QPSKWGYPFSDIAYT
+571 QPSMWGCPFSAIAST
-586 LKLYGFDKDNQN
+586 LNLYGFDEKNQN

-606 TLDFYGNDGKYAC
+606 TLDVDGKDGKYDY
-619 AAQGLVAGSLKD
+619 AAQGLVARTLRD
-631 NKLLTSDA
+631 DKLLTSDEE
-639 KAEEPHFNEA
+639 AEEPHFNEA
-649 FLQGKNSKNAV
+649 FLEGKNSKNAV

-671 FKKEDRDN
+671 FKKEDIDN

-689 KKTTLAMRQDTEK
+689 AKTTLAMRQDTGK

-707 EDTGNKNWSQNVNSS
+707 EDTGNQGWSENVNT
-722 SGTDG
+722 SGTVG
-727 VSHTYGFFPFN
+727 TYGFFPFN
-738 ETSQATS
+738 ETSPAAS

-760 FKLTDDGTIIDK
+760 FKLTDDGTVIDK
-772 NGKKVPIE
+772 NGNKVPIE
-780 FKFSGDDDVWVYI
+780 FEFSGDDDVWVYI

-799 DVGGEHE
+799 DVGGEHGR
-806 KVIGKLNFKD
+806 VTGNLNFENK
-816 KSATVSNVKAS
+816 KATVSKVKKS
-827 AGSLI
+827 AGSLT
-832 SGEHV
+832 SGENV
-837 SNFTLSGSNSDEHT
+837 PSNFTLSGSNSDEHT

-886 TAVNKNLFPDSLFDN
+886 TAVNKDLFPDSLFDN

-1020 VALTDSAGN
+1020 VALTDSAGH

-1062 NKTFDYSQIK
+1062 NEPFDYSQIK
-1072 AIKFDYNYER
+1072 EIKFDYNYER

-1095 ILTGKTGFVTEQY
+1095 ILTGKTGFVTKQY
-1108 EIPDYGSAE
+1108 EIPDYGSAK

-1171 KEAVDPHVFDTSW
+1171 KETVDPDVFDTSW

-1197 KGSTVENTSPG
+1197 EESTVKNTSP

-1223 RKEVYREGLDSEGQ
+1223 RKEVHREGLDSEGQ
-1237 HLDNIGYTTTDEAK
+1237 QLANIGYTTTDWAK
-1251 DQNGS
+1251 DQNRS

-1269 PDNTISSTKLKAVF
+1269 PNNTISSTKLKAVF

-1290 KIIIYKKTAEG
+1290 KIIIYKKKAEG
-1301 SAALEGNYSFKVE
+1301 SDALEGDYRFKVE
-1314 FKDIADLSL
+1314 FKNIAGLSL
-1323 ENEAIEKTYTC
+1323 ENEAIERTYTC
-1334 KAGEKIEIDG
+1334 KEGEKIEIDG

-1362 TLESVTVTG
+1362 TLESVTVKG
-1371 NNNFDAGYDPVTKV
+1371 NNSSDAGYDPVTKV

-1395 TSATEI
+1395 TSATES
-1401 TFNNT
+1401 TFYNT
-1406 LKPTLNICL
+1406 LKPTLNIRL
-1415 EKIWDKVNELTLP
+1415 KKNWDKVTGLTLP
-1428 DSIRIQLQRSRDGG
+1428 DSIRIQLQRSSNGG
-1442 KNWEAMDYEGRNDVT
+1442 KTWKAMDYEGT
-1457 DSTVITLKPDY
+1457 DSTVITLWPDY
-1468 YGNWKY
+1468 DGNWKY
-1474 TFENLEQYVDYN
+1474 TFENLEQYVDYK
-1486 AEPKIPYQ
+1486 AEPKNPYQ
-1494 YRVVEVDKDGNVI
+1494 YRVVEVDKDGKVI

-1517 RVNYGSVINGSS
+1517 RVNYSPVIDGSS
-1529 VPAGSVDAAAKTK
+1529 VPAGSVDAAAKTQ

-1563 STQNPL
+1563 STKNPL
-1569 NGAEF
+1569 NGAKF
-1574 KLEKLIKDDRSGK
+1574 KLEKLKDDGSGN
-1587 WIVDDKGFTA
+1587 WIVDEGFPA
-1597 VTKETGGKDSNNKEP
+1597 VIKETGGKDNNNKEL

-1628 EIKAPSDH
+1628 EIKASSDH
-1636 NLDYNLL
+1636 NLL
-1643 KDPITIVINRNEKS
+1643 KDPITIVINRNGKS
-1657 LVDNEECKIKDNT
+1657 LVDNNECKIEDNT

-1713 RRKDG
+1713 RRKEG

>member
-1 MKGKQHVCWILV
+1 

-33 QDRDGSVKVFL
+33 QNRDGSVKVFL

-115 WKINRDENG
+115 WKINRDDNG

-194 EQAATGTEGTEAAA
+194 EQAATGTEGTEAAGTESTEAAA
-208 QNAVNATAS
+208 QNAVSATAS

-224 LDPEGMNLS
+224 LDPEGMNLN
-233 GTDWKNK
+233 GTDWKK
-240 TVWLFVNND
+240 RTVWLFVINNN
-249 SWTTKFMEGTYDSS
+249 WTTKFKEGIYDPS
-263 NGYYKWPS
+263 NGYYRWPS

-301 VVPKIKLNQAAGKV
+301 VVPKIKLSQAAGKV

-320 TASGRIDGRSVY
+320 TASNKIDGKSVY

-344 DPSGDNLVYYD
+344 DPSGNNLVYYD

-412 VYVASLKKQYK
+412 VYVASLEKKYRYV
-423 NILFYGGSS
+423 LFYGGSS
-432 FPDEN
+432 FPDEK
-437 CARKTEDL
+437 CARKTENL
-445 TIPWNTVTKPCF
+445 TIPWDTVKNPCF

-492 DVVDIQNGEFSR
+492 DVVDIQNGKFSR

-532 GGANGASHRNWVNF
+532 GGDNGASHRNWVNF
-546 RQFDQALSDYYKES
+546 RQFDQALSDYYYES

-571 QPSKWGYPFSDIAYT
+571 QPSMWGCPFSAIAST
-586 LKLYGFDKDNQN
+586 LNLYGFDEKNQN

-606 TLDFYGNDGKYAC
+606 ALDVDGKEGKYDY
-619 AAQGLVAGSLKD
+619 AAQGLVARTLKD
-631 NKLLTSDA
+631 DKLLTSDEE
-639 KAEEPHFNEA
+639 AEEPHFNEA
-649 FLQGKNSKNAV
+649 FLEGKNSKNAV

-671 FKKEDRDN
+671 FKKEDIDH

-689 KKTTLAMRQDTEK
+689 AKTTLAMRQDTEK

-707 EDTGNKNWSQNVNSS
+707 EDTGNKNWSKNVNSS

-727 VSHTYGFFPFN
+727 VSNPYGFFPFN
-738 ETSQATS
+738 ETSRETS

-799 DVGGEHE
+799 DVGGEHGR
-806 KVIGKLNFKD
+806 VTGKLNFKD
-816 KSATVSNVKAS
+816 KQATVSRVKAS
-827 AGSLI
+827 AGSST
-832 SGEHV
+832 SGENV
-837 SNFTLSGSNSDEHT
+837 PSNFALSGSNSDEHT

-886 TAVNKNLFPDSLFDN
+886 TAVNKDLFPDSLFDN

-949 FEHTAEKAGQSNV
+949 FEHTAEKAEQSNV

-980 VGIIAPAAGKSTFDA
+980 VGIIAPAGGSTFDA
-995 SETNAF
+995 SGTNAF

-1020 VALTDSAGN
+1020 VALTDSAGH

-1038 TYGISSLSGGKWN
+1038 TYGISSLSGEKWN

-1062 NKTFDYSQIK
+1062 NEPFDYSKIT

-1095 ILTGKTGFVTEQY
+1095 ILTGKTGFVTKQY
-1108 EIPDYGSAE
+1108 EIPDYGSAK

-1157 TFHDQFRRGSYISV
+1157 TFNDQFRRGSYISV
-1171 KEAVDPHVFDTSW
+1171 KETVDPDVFDTSW

-1197 KGSTVENTSPG
+1197 EGSTVKNTSP

-1223 RKEVYREGLDSEGQ
+1223 RREVYNAGDDSEGKG
-1237 HLDNIGYTTTDEAK
+1237 LANSGYTKTDWAK
-1251 DQNGS
+1251 DQNRS

-1269 PDNTISSTKLKAVF
+1269 PNNTISSTKLKAVF

-1290 KIIIYKKTAEG
+1290 KIIIYKKPAEG
-1301 SAALEGNYSFKVE
+1301 SDALKGVYSFKVE
-1314 FKDIADLSL
+1314 FKNIAGLSL
-1323 ENEAIEKTYTC
+1323 ENKAIERTYTC

-1362 TLESVTVTG
+1362 TLESVTVNG
-1371 NNNFDAGYDPVTKV
+1371 NNSSDAGYDPVTKV

-1401 TFNNT
+1401 TFYNT

-1415 EKIWDKVNELTLP
+1415 KKNWDKVTGLTLP
-1428 DSIRIQLQRSRDGG
+1428 DSIQIQLQRSSDSG
-1442 KNWEAMDYEGRNDVT
+1442 KNWEAMEYEGRKDGT
-1457 DSTVITLKPDY
+1457 DSTVITLRQDY
-1468 YGNWKY
+1468 DGNWKY
-1474 TFENLEQYVDYN
+1474 TFENLEQYVDYT
-1486 AEPKIPYQ
+1486 AETKIPYQ
-1494 YRVVEVDKDGNVI
+1494 YRVVEVDKDGKVI

-1517 RVNYGSVINGSS
+1517 RVNYSSVIDGSS
-1529 VPAGSVDAAAKTK
+1529 VPVGSVDAAAKTK
-1542 DYTITNTYSPKTNIK
+1542 GYTITNTYSPKTNIK

-1563 STQNPL
+1563 STKNLL
-1569 NGAEF
+1569 NGAKF
-1574 KLEKLIKDDRSGK
+1574 KLEKLKDDRSGN
-1587 WIVDDKGFTA
+1587 WIVDEGFPA
-1597 VTKETGGKDSNNKEP
+1597 VIKETGGKDSNKKEL
-1612 GTAFFGNLED
+1612 GTAFFDNLED

-1628 EIKAPSDH
+1628 EIKASSDH
-1636 NLDYNLL
+1636 NLL
-1643 KDPITIVINRNEKS
+1643 KDPITIVINRNGTS
-1657 LVDNEECKIKDNT
+1657 LVDNEKCEIKENT

-1713 RRKDG
+1713 RRKEG

>member
-1 MKGKQHVCWILV
+1 

-115 WKINRDENG
+115 WKVNRDDNG

-432 FPDEN
+432 IPNTN

-479 YKIRDAEKGKTGK
+479 YKIRDAEKGKAK
-492 DVVDIQNGEFSR
+492 DVVDIQNGKFSR

-874 ENEFAVEKKVDT
+874 EDEFAVEKKVDT
-886 TAVNKNLFPDSLFDN
+886 TAVNKDLFPDSLFDN

-974 SYIGKR
+974 SYKGKR

-1038 TYGISSLSGGKWN
+1038 TYGISSLSGKKWN

-1062 NKTFDYSQIK
+1062 NKTFDYSKIT

-1108 EIPDYGSAE
+1108 EIPDYGSAK
-1117 SGRLEYPKDAQY
+1117 SGRLKYPKDAQY
-1129 TVSKNNKKS
+1129 TVSKNNKNS

-1171 KEAVDPHVFDTSW
+1171 KEAVDPDVFDTSW

-1223 RKEVYREGLDSEGQ
+1223 RKEVYREGFDSEGQ
-1237 HLDNIGYTTTDEAK
+1237 RLNNSGYTKTDGAK

-1290 KIIIYKKTAEG
+1290 KIIIHKRTAEG
-1301 SAALEGNYSFKVE
+1301 SPALEGNYRFKVE
-1314 FKDIADLSL
+1314 FKDIAGLSL
-1323 ENEAIEKTYTC
+1323 ENKAIESTYTR
-1334 KAGEKIEIDG
+1334 KAGEDIEIDG

-1362 TLESVTVTG
+1362 TLESVTVKG
-1371 NNNFDAGYDPVTKV
+1371 NNSFDAGYDPVTKV

-1415 EKIWDKVNELTLP
+1415 EKKWDKVNELTLP
-1428 DSIRIQLQRSRDGG
+1428 DSIRIQLQRRRDGG
-1442 KNWEAMDYEGRNDVT
+1442 KKWKAMDYEGRKDG
-1457 DSTVITLKPDY
+1457 STVITLLPDY

-1517 RVNYGSVINGSS
+1517 RVNYGSVIDGR
-1529 VPAGSVDAAAKTK
+1529 VDAAAKTK